1 MNHVFRLVWNG
12 RAGTFVAVSEYAK
25 SHGKGR
31 SGGRRGRRLRIL
43 ALLLSVGMAFSS
55 MLQAADRY
63 WDTNGTALG
72 SGGTGTWSL
81 SGAFWS
87 PNNDGVSGPYSIW
100 NNAAL
105 DDAFFGGTAG
115 TVTLG
120 TPITVHNLTFQSTG
134 YTLNGSTLTLG
145 GITPTIT
152 VTGAATINSIL
163 AGSAGL
169 TKAGTGTLSLNGA
182 NTFSGGVVVNAGG
195 LTLNGDSAL
204 GAAGNGVTI
213 AGGTSLSSTGALATS
228 RNITLTSGSV
238 LLSGAGVGSARFTGA
253 GGLRLNSGVSLT
265 NAASTYTGAT
275 IFGNGNGGSFS
286 FNSIADLG
294 VASSLGAATTVA
306 NGTITLGSGGG
317 VGATLSYTGSGSSSN
332 RNWQLN
338 AAGTVAPLTF
348 RNIGTGA
355 LTLTGNM
362 VVAGGSTYGT
372 NFNAN
377 SADMSLLGIIS
388 GNGLVSYTGSA
399 GRTITLGNVN
409 TYTTAT
415 GINGVTVRAGSF
427 KDIGTASSFGAGAVG
442 NAIGITNGAVT
453 YTGAGDSSN
462 RTWGLNGGAI
472 NNDGTGA
479 LALSGTLA
487 LTNTGTLGGS
497 YVGTDNLF
505 SGVISGTGGLAKSD
519 ASTWVVSGANTYT
532 GSTTVNGGTLRA
544 GSTTAFGA
552 TSGVAVNSG
561 GTLDLND
568 LNITVRSLAGTG
580 GTVDLGSGTLTLN
593 DAAGISTAYAGNV
606 TGSGGLVKT
615 GASTQTLTGT
625 NTYTGATTIN
635 GGTLRLDYGAATAP
649 TSNII
654 SSASTLNMGGGV
666 LNAIGAAGEAN
677 TQTFNGLS
685 VTGGN
690 NTIGAT
696 SGTGGSMALNLG
708 AITRTS
714 GLVNFNLPGSGNLTT
729 TNSTLGGWATVNG
742 TNYAKVVGGNILAFT
757 TADYVNKDN
766 ASTWL
771 NNEILSDAGGT
782 ANSPYSGTVSGSKQ
796 IGGLQYTAAANS
808 TVTVGAGNTLGV
820 DGTIIVAPSVGATN
834 QTITGGSLT
843 GTSGGGVLGIQQNG
857 TGNFTIASQ
866 IVDNGGSIGFTKA
879 GTGLVTLTNA
889 NNTHTGATTVSQ
901 GILSVGNITNGGTAS
916 GIGASSAASS
926 NLFLGGSTLR
936 YTGLTT
942 TSDRGF
948 TIAKSGAI
956 LGSTVDVTSAASNL
970 SLNGL
975 VTSTDGA
982 NFTKTGAGTLTLGN
996 AGNDY
1001 TGITSVTG
1009 GTLAVNTLAAGGLV
1023 SGIGASSNASGNLIL
1038 NGGTLDYLGGT
1049 TSTDRGFT
1057 LGTPGAG
1064 GSVGAIGV
1072 SNAATTLTVSGTA
1085 VGDDGFR
1092 KDGAGTLVLSGTNT
1106 YSGGTSVTAG
1116 TLRAGSTTAFGSTN
1130 NNLSVASGATADL
1143 NGFNTSIGALQG
1155 LGNVNL
1161 GSATLTAL
1169 AGGSYG
1175 GVISGSGGYTQAGG
1189 VQVMSGCNNT
1199 YTGATAIN
1207 SSSQITVD
1215 CLANGGQASGI
1226 GAATGAASN
1235 LLFNS
1240 GSLNYTGGSV
1250 NIDHGLTIQS
1260 GFGVLNVTNATTTL
1274 GISGA
1279 VGGAGTLYKRGPGT
1293 LVLSGN
1299 NTYTGGTVVDQAGIL
1314 RAGSATAFG
1323 SGYLNMGNV
1332 AGATLDA
1339 NGFNPSF
1346 TWLQGGGTTGGNINL
1361 GGQTL
1366 TINTG
1371 NNTAGVAYAGNI
1383 NGTGNLVKNGAQTQ
1397 RMTGC
1402 NNGYTG
1408 TTTINGGTLAVDC
1421 VADGGSNSGTG
1432 ASSAAA
1438 SNLVINGG
1446 ATLSYS
1452 GAGQSSDRLFTLG
1465 AGGGTLD
1472 SSGTGAW
1479 NLTSVGAIAL
1489 SGTGVARTLTLNG
1502 TNTDNNTL
1510 SAQLDNNG
1518 AGVSSLTKT
1527 GTGTWILTNNNS
1539 SYTGVTTISGGV
1551 LGVSKLSNGGAASG
1565 IGAASSAA
1573 SNLVIGN
1580 GSTLRYTGAGDSSNR
1595 LFTLASGVSFLES
1608 SGTGAVNFTN
1618 TGTIGL
1624 LSPNL
1629 ARTVALGGTNTG
1641 NNTVAGV
1648 IGNSGTGITT
1658 LAKNGSGSWTLTG
1671 NNTYT
1676 GNTVINDGNL
1686 TIGDGN
1692 TSGNLGT
1699 GNVIVDAAT
1708 SRLSM
1713 NRSDTVIFNATLS
1726 GPGTFAQIGTGTTT
1740 LTADNSIGATTVSAG
1755 TLGVNGVLNTS
1766 SIAMTGTSTLNVDGT
1781 VQAAGGTT
1789 AAITGDAGVSTIN
1802 VNSGATLRAS
1812 GDLGDGSD
1820 ALTVTGTLDTGAA
1833 VLNLGA
1839 GNDTLT
1845 INDGVINGA
1854 GVDAGAGTA
1863 DSLVINDAL
1872 AKTFGGFSGFEQ
1884 LTKQNAGTLTL
1895 TGNQNY
1901 SAGTAINGGT
1911 LDVNGTLD
1919 TSTLSMT
1926 DATTLNVD
1934 GTVRGMS
1941 GTTAILTGSAGANT
1955 ININS
1960 GATLQANGSLGNG
1973 TDNVILAGTLNA
1985 GGAALDL
1992 GAGDETL
1999 TLRDGAAISGVGIN
2013 AGIGNDQ
2020 LLLDNALALTFNGGA
2035 TAGFESLLKQNS
2047 GVTTLT
2053 GSTSFSV
2060 GATINGGGMNVVG
2073 ALETPSVS
2081 LADNVTLNV
2090 DGSLQGVGGAAATLT
2105 GSAGANT
2112 LTVAAGGNLVASGDL
2127 DGGND
2132 VLDVVGTLDTGGGAF
2147 ALGGGDDTLSIHDGT
2162 HIIGAVTAG
2171 TGTDTF
2177 ATDISTSADVGAV
2190 QGFETLTKTGVGAL
2204 NFNGP
2209 TGSDFTT
2216 VNVLAGML
2224 NINAAAGFTGVSD
2237 ATVASGAVLNVN
2249 GSLGFTTS
2257 SDSLT
2262 VAGNVAGT
2270 GTVDMLNGDDQ
2281 LTLQDGADL
2290 SGLTTAINGGL
2301 GIDTLTADIATTAA
2315 LGGAVNFETL
2325 IKSNVGTLNINGPV
2339 TSQFDTVLVQGGTLN
2354 IAAGTIVDPQT
2365 TVVSSGATMTVD
2377 GTYQGT
2383 AGNDTFTVSGT
2394 VNGTGTINL
2403 LGDDD
2408 VLTLNDGADLSG
2420 LANPLDGGAHGAGDT
2435 VVLNN
2440 AGALA
2445 LNGGSIVNFEFLQ
2458 KDNTGTATLT
2468 GTQSFSG
2475 GTAING
2481 GTLDVEGALTTP
2493 TVTLAD
2499 NTTLNV
2505 DGSLQG
2511 AGGTAA
2517 TITGSAGI
2525 NTVAVNGTLDAT
2537 GDLGAGD
2544 DVLDVVGTLDTL
2556 GGTFAL
2562 GDGDDT
2568 FTVHD
2573 GTDVI
2578 GTIDGG
2584 AGVDTRVYD
2593 INLAVD
2599 LGQLLNF
2606 EGVTKTGT
2614 GTLNLNGPGATDL
2627 QEVSVLGGT
2636 LNIGPAGSVT
2646 ATLGSTLST
2655 VVGSGATLNVGGSY
2669 GCGDGDDS
2677 MTVSGTVSGIGTI
2690 DLCDGDDT
2698 LTLNDGAV
2706 LSNVV
2711 SGGNS
2716 ITVGDIVLLNNANAF
2731 TFDVGNTTNF
2741 ELLRKE
2747 NAGIATLIGT
2757 QGFNSVNVMAGTLD
2771 VDGTLETS
2779 NMLLL
2784 GGTTFNV
2791 DGVVR
2796 GFNGAEAVILGD
2808 EDVNTVTIGAGGL
2821 LFATGDLAGGNDVLD
2836 VYGELNT
2843 NGGNFS
2849 GVLSLGDGDDL
2860 FTLHDGGR
2868 VDGVVYGGDGTDTA
2882 IADIN
2887 LTADLGALVQFE
2899 VLTKTGSG
2907 TLNING
2913 DTDGVLFPSTIQS
2926 VNVLEG
2932 TLNVGPD
2939 GIVAGPD
2946 DGSPFSTLVASGAT
2960 LNVDGSYGCGTG
2972 NDTMT
2977 VGGAVTGSGTIDL
2990 CDGDDTLTL
2999 NDGADLSGLANALS
3013 GGNGTDTV
3021 LADIA
3026 GSAILGGVVNFE
3038 TLTKTN
3044 IGTLNVDGPAS
3055 SSFTTVNVLGGTLDV
3070 GAAGA
3075 INGVVTTTLASGA
3088 TLNVDGVYTGSA
3100 GNDSLD
3106 VSGTVSGTGTIDLA
3120 AGDDTLTLNDDAL
3133 LNNVIDGGA
3142 HGAGDI
3148 VVLNNANV
3156 LSFDAGNTINF
3167 ELLQKDN
3174 TGTATLT
3181 GTQSFS
3187 GGTTINGGM
3196 LDVDGALTTPTVTL
3210 ADSTTLNVD
3219 GSLQGA
3225 GGTAATITGS
3235 VGINTVTVGVG
3246 GTLLASGDLG
3256 VGNDVLDVVGTLDTQ
3271 GGTFALGD
3279 GNDSFIVHDG
3289 TNIIGTID
3297 GGAGLDTRVY
3307 DINLTADLGALV
3319 NFEGVTK
3326 TGIGTLNING
3336 PAATDLLQVDVLGG
3350 TLNIGPSATVS
3361 VQDTT
3366 VGNGATLNVDG
3377 SFTGTSG
3384 NDTMIVAGMV
3394 TGTGTVDLLDGDDT
3408 FTVQDGADLSGLAN
3422 AVDGGAGTDTF
3433 LADITG
3439 TATLGG
3445 AINFETLTKT
3455 NTGTFHVD
3463 GPASS
3468 SFTVVNVEGGTL
3480 DIGAGGAINGVLTT
3494 TVASGTTLNVDGSYT
3509 GSAGNDSFDV
3519 SGTVSGSG
3527 SIDLAAGDDTLTLN
3541 DGAVLN
3547 NVIDGGTNG
3556 AGDTV
3561 VLNNAAS
3568 MTFDG
3573 GYTTNFEFLT
3583 KDNIGVATLAGTSTF
3598 SGGTALNAGTL
3609 DVDGT
3614 LNTPTVTL
3622 GDDTT
3627 LNVDGRLQAVG
3638 GTAATL
3644 TGSAGTNTVSIG
3656 VGGTLLASGDLGAG
3670 NDVLDVVG
3678 TFDTGS
3684 GTFALGDG
3692 DDRFVVHDAT
3702 VVLGTVDGGA
3712 GLDTRV
3718 YDINLTAN
3726 LGELLNFEGVTKTGT
3741 GVLNI
3746 NGPGATDL
3754 QEVSVLGGTLNV
3766 GPSAS
3771 VVATVGNTLATVVGS
3786 GATLNVDGSYGCG
3799 AGNDTMSVSGTVS
3812 GSGTID
3818 LCDGDDTLTL
3828 NDGAVLNNV
3837 IDGGTNGAG
3846 DTVVLN
3852 NAVSMTFDGVNT
3864 TNFEFLTKDNIGVA
3878 TLVGTSTFSGGT
3890 ALNAGTLDVDG
3901 TLNTPTVTLGDNT
3914 TLNVDGR
3921 LQAVGGTVATF
3932 TGSAGTNTVSIG
3944 AGGTLLASGDLGA
3957 GNDVLD
3963 VAGTFDTGSGTF
3975 ALGDGDDRF
3984 VVHDATVVLGTVD
3997 GGAGLDTRVYDIN
4010 LTANLGELL
4019 NFEGVTKTG
4028 TGVLNING
4036 PGATDLQE
4044 VSVLGG
4050 TLNVGPNAGV
4060 VATAGNTLATVVGSG
4075 ATLNVDGSYGCG
4087 AGNDTMSV
4095 SGTVSGSGT
4104 IDLCDGDDTLTL
4116 NDGAVLAAVID
4127 GGGHAIG
4134 DTVVLNNAASMTF
4147 DSVNTTNFEF
4157 LTKDNIGVATL
4168 VGTSNFSG
4176 GTALNA
4182 GTLNVN
4188 GTLNTPTVTLGDNT
4202 TLNVDG
4208 RLQAV
4213 GGTVATLTGSAG
4225 TNTVSIGAG
4234 GTLLSSGDLGAGNDV
4249 LDVAGTLDT
4258 GSGIFA
4264 LGDGDDTLTIHD
4276 GTNLLGTVAAGAGT
4290 DVFNA
4295 DISVSADLGA
4305 VQSFETLNKTD
4316 VGVLNINGPL
4326 GSEFITVNVL
4336 AGTLI
4341 VGANGSVVAQNT
4353 TVAGGATLDAQGSY
4367 SGTAAD
4373 DSFTSRGTVRGMLD
4387 FGAGNDSVSFIGGDL
4402 SGLRSLGGGDGDD
4415 RLSFSGLDL
4424 STGAPVL
4431 NNWERV
4437 ELADSSVFSLASPLD
4452 LNGGLLTIGS
4462 TSRLLA
4468 RAGANVG
4475 GSVHNDGQIDVGS
4488 HRLAISGDYSGNG
4501 ALDVQVAASAGTSG
4515 GLDIGGDVVGTTR
4528 VSFANDGTEAQP
4540 GATIRVISSPNDNP
4554 STAGGFVSDQTVR
4567 LNGSVLAWNFA
4578 QGKNDSDWY
4587 LSSADKL
4594 LLPEI
4599 PGYTVVPDIGYSMTL
4614 DNNRLLFDRM
4624 AGGRGDNPY
4633 CNRSEEERTRIGLE
4647 WFGTCEGLWLATIG
4661 SHLSMES
4668 NPGFEFDGNSTGLYA
4683 GYDHLFVD
4691 EQAYRMRGGLFIG
4704 QQQGN
4709 YSTTGDSST
4718 GLVSVGRSNV
4728 DMEALAFGAY
4738 GSLDWQNGTYA
4749 DMSLTVLLPDTHVRS
4764 ADGFSE
4770 QIRGDILS
4778 LSGQVGHRYP
4788 LSNGWVVEPQ
4798 FQASA
4803 IQMRWDDKTDSS
4815 GKQLN
4820 IKDDVLG
4827 LVRTAVRVEKT
4838 VKTDGGATLTPWLAV
4853 GLQDTLGENSTNLE
4867 VTLPGGTRQ
4876 NFSGHDLGLNATL
4889 DVGLEAQVTQDLR
4902 VFGTASVIGAN
4913 LGGNDVSQQQV
4924 SVGVRWS
4931 W

>member
-1 MNHVFRLVWNG
+1 
-12 RAGTFVAVSEYAK
+12 
-25 SHGKGR
+25 
-31 SGGRRGRRLRIL
+31 
-43 ALLLSVGMAFSS
+43 LLLSAGMAFSPI
-55 MLQAADRY
+55 LQAVDRY

-72 SGGTGTWSL
+72 SGGAGTWDL

-87 PNNDGVSGPYSIW
+87 PNSDGVSGPYSVW

-120 TPITVHNLTFQSTG
+120 TPVTAHNLTFLTTG
-134 YTLNGSTLTLG
+134 YTLSGSTLTLG

-152 VTGAATINSIL
+152 VTGAASINSIL

-169 TKAGTGTLSLNGA
+169 IKAGAGTLNLNGA
-182 NTFSGGVVVNAGG
+182 NIFSGGVVVNAGG
-195 LTLNGDSAL
+195 LSLNGDSAL

-213 AGGTSLSSTGALATS
+213 AGGTSLSSTGALAAS
-228 RNITLTSGSV
+228 RNITLTSGTV

-253 GGLRLNSGVSLT
+253 GGLRLNSGVNLT
-265 NAASTYTGAT
+265 NTASNYTGT
-275 IFGNGNGGSFS
+275 TFFNNGNGGSFS

-294 VASSLGAATTVA
+294 VASSLGAPTTVA

-317 VGATLSYTGSGSSSN
+317 VGSTLSYTGSGSSSN
-332 RNWQLN
+332 RNWQLT
-338 AAGTVAPLTF
+338 AAGNAAPLTL

-362 VVAGGSTYGT
+362 VVSGGSNFGT

-377 SADMSLLGIIS
+377 TADMSLLGIIS

-442 NAIGITNGAVT
+442 NGIGITNGAVT

-497 YVGTDNLF
+497 YTGADNLF
-505 SGVISGTGGLAKSD
+505 SGVISGAGGLTKSG
-519 ASTWVVSGANTYT
+519 ASTWLVSGANTYT

-544 GSTTAFGA
+544 GNTSAFGA

-568 LNITVRSLAGTG
+568 LDITLRSLAGTG

-593 DAAGISTAYAGNV
+593 DAAGTSTAYAGNI

-625 NTYTGATTIN
+625 NTYTGATTVS
-635 GGTLRLDYGAATAP
+635 GGTLRLDYSAATAP

-654 SSASTLNMGGGV
+654 SSASNLNMGGGV

-714 GLVNFNLPGSGNLTT
+714 GLVNFNLPGSGNITT
-729 TNSTLGGWATVNG
+729 TNTTLGGWATVNG

-757 TADYVNKDN
+757 TTDYVNKDN

-782 ANSPYSGTVSGSKQ
+782 ANSPFLGTVSGSKQ

-808 TVTVGAGNTLGV
+808 TVTVGAGNSLGV
-820 DGTIIVAPSVGATN
+820 DGTIIVAPSVGANN

-843 GTSGGGVLGIQQNG
+843 GTSGGGVLGVQQNG

-866 IVDNGGSIGFTKA
+866 IVDNGGGVGFTKA
-879 GTGLVTLTNA
+879 GNGLVTLTNA
-889 NNTHTGATTVSQ
+889 SNTYTGATIVSQ

-916 GIGASSAASS
+916 GIGSSSAASS
-926 NLFLGGSTLR
+926 NLSLEGSTLR
-936 YTGLTT
+936 YTGTTT

-948 TIAKSGAI
+948 TIAKSGSI
-956 LGSTVDVTSAASNL
+956 LGSTVDVTSAAGNL
-970 SLNGL
+970 TFNGL

-982 NFTKTGAGTLTLGN
+982 NFTKTGTGTLTLGN
-996 AGNDY
+996 SGNDY
-1001 TGITSVTG
+1001 TGITTVSG
-1009 GTLAVNTLAAGGLV
+1009 GTLAVNTLANGGLA
-1023 SGIGASSNASGNLIL
+1023 SGIGASSNVSGNLVL
-1038 NGGTLDYLGGT
+1038 NGGSLNYLGGT
-1049 TSTDRGFT
+1049 FSTDRGFT
-1057 LGTPGAG
+1057 LGTLGVG

-1092 KDGAGTLVLSGTNT
+1092 KDGAGTLVLSATNT

-1116 TLRAGSTTAFGSTN
+1116 TLRAGSLQAFGSTS

-1155 LGNVNL
+1155 AGNVTL
-1161 GSATLTAL
+1161 GSGTLTAL
-1169 AGGSYG
+1169 AGGSFSG
-1175 GVISGSGGYTQAGG
+1175 IISGSGGYTQAGG
-1189 VQVMSGCNNT
+1189 TQIMSGCNNT

-1207 SSSQITVD
+1207 NSQVTVD

-1226 GAATGAASN
+1226 GASTSAASN

-1240 GSLNYTGGSV
+1240 GYLNYTGGNV

-1293 LVLSGN
+1293 VVLSGN

-1323 SGYLNMGNV
+1323 NGYLNMGNV

-1383 NGTGNLVKNGAQTQ
+1383 NGTGNLVKSGAQVQ

-1402 NNGYTG
+1402 NNSYTG

-1421 VADGGSNSGTG
+1421 LADGGSNSGTG

-1438 SNLVINGG
+1438 SNLIINNG
-1446 ATLSYS
+1446 AILSYG

-1465 AGGGTLD
+1465 AGGGSLD
-1472 SSGTGAW
+1472 ASGTGAL
-1479 NLTSVGAIAL
+1479 NLTNVGAIAL
-1489 SGTGVARTLTLNG
+1489 TGTGVARTLTLTG
-1502 TNTDNNTL
+1502 TNTGNNTL
-1510 SAQLDNNG
+1510 SALLDNSG
-1518 AGVSSLTKT
+1518 TGVSSLTKT
-1527 GTGTWILTNNNS
+1527 GAGTWILTNNS
-1539 SYTGVTTISGGV
+1539 SYTGVTTINGGV
-1551 LGVSKLSNGGAASG
+1551 LGVSKLSDGGTVSG

-1580 GSTLRYTGAGDSSNR
+1580 GSTLRYTGTGDSSNR
-1595 LFTLASGVSFLES
+1595 LFTLAGGVSFIES
-1608 SGTGAVNFTN
+1608 SGTGAINLTN

-1624 LSPNL
+1624 SSPNV

-1658 LAKNGSGSWTLTG
+1658 LAKNGSGTWVLTG

-1699 GNVIVDAAT
+1699 GNVIVDAVT
-1708 SRLSM
+1708 STLSL
-1713 NRSDTVIFNATLS
+1713 NRSDTVIFNATMS
-1726 GPGTFAQIGTGTTT
+1726 GPGTFAQVGTGTTT
-1740 LTADNSIGATTVSAG
+1740 LTAGNSIGATTVSAG
-1755 TLGVNGVLNTS
+1755 TLDVNGVLNTGS
-1766 SIAMTGTSTLNVDGT
+1766 VAMIGTSTLNVDGT

-1789 AAITGDAGVSTIN
+1789 AAITGDTGASTIN
-1802 VNSGATLRAS
+1802 VSSAGTLRVN

-1820 ALTVTGTLDTGAA
+1820 ALNVTGTLDTGAA
-1833 VLNLGA
+1833 VLNLGS

-1845 INDGVINGA
+1845 IDDGVINGA

-1863 DSLVINDAL
+1863 DSLVINNAL
-1872 AKTFGGFSGFEQ
+1872 AKTFAGFSGFEQ
-1884 LTKQNAGTLTL
+1884 LTKQNVGTLTL
-1895 TGNQNY
+1895 TGNQIY
-1901 SAGTAINGGT
+1901 SAGTAINGGA
-1911 LDVNGTLD
+1911 LNVGGTLD
-1919 TSTLSMT
+1919 TSTVSMA
-1926 DATTLNVD
+1926 DATTLNVV
-1934 GTVRGMS
+1934 GTLRGMS

-1955 ININS
+1955 LNISS
-1960 GATLQANGSLGNG
+1960 GATLQASGSLGGG
-1973 TDNVILAGTLNA
+1973 TDNVTLAGTLDTGA
-1985 GGAALDL
+1985 AALDL
-1992 GAGDETL
+1992 GAGDETV
-1999 TLRDGAAISGVGIN
+1999 TLHDGAVISGVGIN
-2013 AGIGNDQ
+2013 AGTGNDQ
-2020 LLLDNALALTFNGGA
+2020 LVLDNAVALTFNGGA
-2035 TAGFESLLKQNS
+2035 TAGFESLLKQNG

-2053 GSTSFSV
+2053 GSQSFSV
-2060 GATINGGGMNVVG
+2060 STTINGGALNVVG
-2073 ALETPSVS
+2073 ALETPSVN

-2090 DGSLQGVGGAAATLT
+2090 DGSLQGVGGAATTVT

-2112 LTVAAGGNLVASGDL
+2112 LTVGAGGHLVASGEL
-2127 DGGND
+2127 GNGD
-2132 VLDVVGTLDTGGGAF
+2132 DFLDVAGTLDTGGGTF
-2147 ALGGGDDTLSIHDGT
+2147 ALGDGNDTLSIHDGT

-2171 TGTDTF
+2171 AGTDTF
-2177 ATDISTSADVGAV
+2177 ATEINTSADVGAV
-2190 QGFETLTKTGVGAL
+2190 QGFETLTKTGVGSL

-2216 VNVLAGML
+2216 VNVLAGIL
-2224 NINAAAGFTGVSD
+2224 NINAAASLTGVSN
-2237 ATVASGAVLNVN
+2237 ATVASGAALNVN
-2249 GSLGFTTS
+2249 GSLGFTTG

-2270 GTVDMLNGDDQ
+2270 GTVDMLDGDDQ

-2301 GIDTLTADIATTAA
+2301 GIDTLTADIATTAT
-2315 LGGAVNFETL
+2315 LGGVVNFETL
-2325 IKSNVGTLNINGPV
+2325 IKSNVGTLNINGPS
-2339 TSQFDTVLVQGGTLN
+2339 TSQFDTVLVQGGTLH

-2403 LGDDD
+2403 LGGDD

-2435 VVLNN
+2435 VILNN
-2440 AGALA
+2440 AGAFA
-2445 LNGGSIVNFEFLQ
+2445 LNGGNIVNFEFLQ

-2493 TVTLAD
+2493 TVTIAD

-2525 NTVAVNGTLDAT
+2525 NTVTVNGTLVAT
-2537 GDLGAGD
+2537 GDLGTGN

-2562 GDGDDT
+2562 GDGNDT

-2573 GTDVI
+2573 GTHVI

-2593 INLAVD
+2593 INLNAD
-2599 LGQLLNF
+2599 LGQLVNF

-2636 LNIGPAGSVT
+2636 LNIGPAGSVV
-2646 ATLGSTLST
+2646 ATPGSTLTT
-2655 VVGSGATLNVGGSY
+2655 VVGSGATLNVDGSY
-2669 GCGDGDDS
+2669 GCGDGNDA
-2677 MTVSGTVSGIGTI
+2677 MTVSGTVSGSGTI

-2716 ITVGDIVLLNNANAF
+2716 LTAGDTLVLNNANAF
-2731 TFDVGNTTNF
+2731 TFDAGNTTNF
-2741 ELLRKE
+2741 ELLLKE
-2747 NAGIATLIGT
+2747 NTGIATLIGT
-2757 QGFNSVNVMAGTLD
+2757 QGFNSVNVLAGTLD

-2779 NMLLL
+2779 SLVLFH
-2784 GGTTFNV
+2784 GTTLNV

-2796 GFNGAEAVILGD
+2796 GLNGTEAVILGD
-2808 EDVNTVTIGAGGL
+2808 DDVNTVKVGAGGL

-2836 VYGELNT
+2836 VFGELNT
-2843 NGGNFS
+2843 NGSNFS
-2849 GVLSLGDGDDL
+2849 GVLSLGDGNDL
-2860 FTLHDGGR
+2860 FTLHDGGG
-2868 VDGVVYGGDGTDTA
+2868 VNGVVYGGDGTDTA

-2899 VLTKTGSG
+2899 VLTKTGGG

-2913 DTDGVLFPSTIQS
+2913 DTDGVLFPSSIQN

-2932 TLNVGPD
+2932 TLNIGPD
-2939 GIVAGPD
+2939 GIVEGPA
-2946 DGSPFSTLVASGAT
+2946 DGSPLNTLVASGAT
-2960 LNVDGSYGCGTG
+2960 LNVDGSYGCGTS

-2990 CDGDDTLTL
+2990 CDGDDTLIL
-2999 NDGADLSGLANALS
+2999 NDGANLSGLVNALI
-3013 GGNGTDTV
+3013 GGDGTDTV

-3026 GSAILGGVVNFE
+3026 GSAVLGGVVNFE

-3055 SSFTTVNVLGGTLDV
+3055 SSFTTVNVLGGTLDI

-3075 INGVVTTTLASGA
+3075 INGVVTTTVASGA

-3100 GNDSLD
+3100 GNDSFD
-3106 VSGTVSGTGTIDLA
+3106 VSGLVSGSGTIDLA
-3120 AGDDTLTLNDDAL
+3120 AGDDTLTLNDGAL
-3133 LNNVIDGGA
+3133 LSNVIDGGA
-3142 HGAGDI
+3142 HGAGDT
-3148 VVLNNANV
+3148 VVLNNANA

-3167 ELLQKDN
+3167 EFLQKDN

-3181 GTQSFS
+3181 GTQSFI
-3187 GGTTINGGM
+3187 GGTTINGGT
-3196 LDVDGALTTPTVTL
+3196 LDVDGSLSSPTATL
-3210 ADSTTLNVD
+3210 ADNTTLNVD
-3219 GSLQGA
+3219 GSLQGT

-3235 VGINTVTVGVG
+3235 VGTNTVTVGGG

-3256 VGNDVLDVVGTLDTQ
+3256 AGNDVLDVVGTLDTQ
-3271 GGTFALGD
+3271 GGSFALGG
-3279 GNDSFIVHDG
+3279 GNDTFIVHDG

-3319 NFEGVTK
+3319 NFEGVAK
-3326 TGIGTLNING
+3326 TGVGTLDING

-3361 VQDTT
+3361 VQNTT
-3366 VGNGATLNVDG
+3366 VGNGATLNVGG

-3384 NDTMIVAGMV
+3384 NDTMTVAGTL

-3408 FTVQDGADLSGLAN
+3408 FTVRDGADLSGLAN

-3433 LADITG
+3433 LADIAG
-3439 TATLGG
+3439 IATLGG

-3455 NTGTFHVD
+3455 NTGTLHVD

-3468 SFTVVNVEGGTL
+3468 SFTVVNVQGGTL
-3480 DIGAGGAINGVLTT
+3480 DIGAGGAINGVVTT
-3494 TVASGTTLNVDGSYT
+3494 TVASGTTLNVDGGYT
-3509 GSAGNDSFDV
+3509 GSAGNDSIDV

-3527 SIDLAAGDDTLTLN
+3527 TIDLAAGDDTLTLN

-3547 NVIDGGTNG
+3547 NVIDGGANG

-3561 VLNNAAS
+3561 MLNNVAA
-3568 MTFDG
+3568 MTFDSSH
-3573 GYTTNFEFLT
+3573 TINFEFLT
-3583 KDNIGVATLAGTSTF
+3583 KDNVGVATLIGTSTF
-3598 SGGTALNAGTL
+3598 SGNTVLNAGAL

-3614 LNTPTVTL
+3614 LNTPAVAL
-3622 GDDTT
+3622 GDNTT
-3627 LNVDGRLQAVG
+3627 LNVDGRLQAAG

-3644 TGSAGTNTVSIG
+3644 TGSTGTNTVSIG
-3656 VGGTLLASGDLGAG
+3656 TGGTLLASGDLGAG
-3670 NDVLDVVG
+3670 NDVLDVAG
-3678 TFDTGS
+3678 TLDTRG

-3692 DDRFVVHDAT
+3692 DDSFVVHDAS
-3702 VVLGTVDGGA
+3702 VVLGTINGGA

-3718 YDINLTAN
+3718 YDINLTAD
-3726 LGELLNFEGVTKTGT
+3726 LGELVNFEGVTKTGT

-3766 GPSAS
+3766 GSDAS
-3771 VVATVGNTLATVVGS
+3771 VVATAGSTLATVVGS
-3786 GATLNVDGSYGCG
+3786 GATLNVNGSYGCG

-3818 LCDGDDTLTL
+3818 LC
-3828 NDGAVLNNV
+3828 A
-3837 IDGGTNGAG
+3837 
-3846 DTVVLN
+3846 
-3852 NAVSMTFDGVNT
+3852 
-3864 TNFEFLTKDNIGVA
+3864 
-3878 TLVGTSTFSGGT
+3878 
-3890 ALNAGTLDVDG
+3890 
-3901 TLNTPTVTLGDNT
+3901 
-3914 TLNVDGR
+3914 
-3921 LQAVGGTVATF
+3921 
-3932 TGSAGTNTVSIG
+3932 
-3944 AGGTLLASGDLGA
+3944 
-3957 GNDVLD
+3957 
-3963 VAGTFDTGSGTF
+3963 
-3975 ALGDGDDRF
+3975 
-3984 VVHDATVVLGTVD
+3984 
-3997 GGAGLDTRVYDIN
+3997 
-4010 LTANLGELL
+4010 
-4019 NFEGVTKTG
+4019 
-4028 TGVLNING
+4028 
-4036 PGATDLQE
+4036 
-4044 VSVLGG
+4044 
-4050 TLNVGPNAGV
+4050 
-4060 VATAGNTLATVVGSG
+4060 
-4075 ATLNVDGSYGCG
+4075 
-4087 AGNDTMSV
+4087 
-4095 SGTVSGSGT
+4095 
-4104 IDLCDGDDTLTL
+4104 GDDTLTL

-4127 GGGHAIG
+4127 GGANGAG

-4147 DSVNTTNFEF
+4147 DGAYTTNFEF
-4157 LTKDNIGVATL
+4157 LIKDNIGVATL
-4168 VGTSNFSG
+4168 VGTSTFSG
-4176 GTALNA
+4176 GTTLNA
-4182 GTLNVN
+4182 GTLDVA

-4202 TLNVDG
+4202 TLSVDG

-4213 GGTVATLTGSAG
+4213 GGTATITGNAG
-4225 TNTVSIGAG
+4225 TNTVSIGVG
-4234 GTLLSSGDLGAGNDV
+4234 GTLLASGDLGAGNDV

-4264 LGDGDDTLTIHD
+4264 LGDGDDTLIIHD
-4276 GTNLLGTVAAGAGT
+4276 GTKILGTVAAGAGNDT
-4290 DVFNA
+4290 FEA
-4295 DISVSADLGA
+4295 DIATSAELGA
-4305 VQSFETLNKTD
+4305 VQSFETLSKTNI
-4316 VGVLNINGPL
+4316 GVLNINGPL
-4326 GSEFITVNVL
+4326 GSEFTTVNVL
-4336 AGTLI
+4336 AGTLN
-4341 VGANGSVVAQNT
+4341 VGANGSVMAQST
-4353 TVAGGATLDAQGSY
+4353 TVAAGATLDVQGSY
-4367 SGTAAD
+4367 TGTAAD

-4387 FGAGNDSVSFIGGDL
+4387 FGTGNDLAGFVGGDL
-4402 SGLRSLGGGDGDD
+4402 SGLRSLGGGEGDD
-4415 RLSFSGLDL
+4415 HLSFSGLDL

-4431 NNWERV
+4431 NNWEQV
-4437 ELADSSVFSLASPLD
+4437 ELLDGSVFALASPLD
-4452 LNGGLLTIGS
+4452 LNAGLLTIDS

-4468 RAGANVG
+4468 RSGASVG
-4475 GSVHNDGQIDVGS
+4475 GSVHNDGLIDVGS
-4488 HRLAISGDYSGNG
+4488 HRLTISGDYGGNG
-4501 ALDVQVAASAGTSG
+4501 ALNVQVAASAGTSG
-4515 GLDIGGDVVGTTR
+4515 GLDVGGDVVGTTR
-4528 VSFANDGTEAQP
+4528 VNFANDGTEATP
-4540 GATIRVISSPNDNP
+4540 GTTIRVISSPNDNP
-4554 STAGGFVSDQTVR
+4554 STAGGFVSDKTVR

-4647 WFGTCEGLWLATIG
+4647 WFGTCEGLWLAAIG

-4691 EQAYRMRGGLFIG
+4691 VQAYRARGGLFIG
-4704 QQQGN
+4704 QQRGN
-4709 YSTTGDSST
+4709 YSTTGESST
-4718 GLVSVGRSNV
+4718 GQVSVGRSNV
-4728 DMEALAFGAY
+4728 DMDALAFGAY
-4738 GSLDWQNGTYA
+4738 GSLDWQSGTYV
-4749 DMSLTVLLPDTHVRS
+4749 DLSLTALLPDAKVRS
-4764 ADGFSE
+4764 TDGFSE
-4770 QIRGDILS
+4770 QLHGDILS
-4778 LSGQVGHRYP
+4778 FGGQVGHRYP
-4788 LSNGWVVEPQ
+4788 LSNGWTVEPQ
-4798 FQASA
+4798 FQASV
-4803 IQMRWDDKTDSS
+4803 IHMRWDDKTDSS

-4820 IKDDVLG
+4820 VKDDVLG

-4838 VKTDGGATLTPWLAV
+4838 IKTDGGATLKPWMAV

-4876 NFSGHDLGLNATL
+4876 DFSGHDLGLNATL

-4913 LGGNDVSQQQV
+4913 LGGSDVNQQQV

>member
-1 MNHVFRLVWNG
+1 M
-12 RAGTFVAVSEYAK
+12 
-25 SHGKGR
+25 
-31 SGGRRGRRLRIL
+31 
-43 ALLLSVGMAFSS
+43 LLSVGLAFSS
-55 MLQAADRY
+55 LLQAADRY
-63 WDTNGTALG
+63 WDTNGTTLG

-87 PNNDGVSGPYSIW
+87 PNNDGVSGPYSAW

-152 VTGAATINSIL
+152 VTGASTIGSIL

-169 TKAGTGTLSLNGA
+169 TKAGAGTLSLNGA
-182 NTFSGGVVVNAGG
+182 NTFSGGVVVNTGG
-195 LTLNGDSAL
+195 LALNGDSAL
-204 GAAGNGVTI
+204 GAASNGVTI

-427 KDIGTASSFGAGAVG
+427 KDIGTASSFGTGTGASG
-442 NAIGITNGAVT
+442 IGITNGAVT

-505 SGVISGTGGLAKSD
+505 SGVISGTGGLAKSG

-714 GLVNFNLPGSGNLTT
+714 GLVNFNLPGSGNITT

-742 TNYAKVVGGNILAFT
+742 TNYTKVVGGNILAFT

-782 ANSPYSGTVSGSKQ
+782 ASSPYSGTVSGSKQ

-820 DGTIIVAPSVGATN
+820 DGTIIVAPSVGANN

-948 TIAKSGAI
+948 TIAKSGSI
-956 LGSTVDVTSAASNL
+956 LGSTVEVTSAASNL
-970 SLNGL
+970 SFNGL

-1001 TGITSVTG
+1001 TGITAVSG
-1009 GTLAVNTLAAGGLV
+1009 GTLAVNTLANGGQV

-1057 LGTPGAG
+1057 VGTPGAG
-1064 GSVGAIGV
+1064 GSVGAVGV
-1072 SNAATTLTVSGTA
+1072 SNAATTLTISGTA

-1260 GFGVLNVTNATTTL
+1260 GFGVLNVTNSATTL

-1293 LVLSGN
+1293 VVLSGN

-1323 SGYLNMGNV
+1323 NGYLNMGNV

-1421 VADGGSNSGTG
+1421 VADGGDNSGTG

-1446 ATLSYS
+1446 ATLSYG

-1489 SGTGVARTLTLNG
+1489 TGAGVARTLTLNG
-1502 TNTDNNTL
+1502 TNTGNNTL

-1539 SYTGVTTISGGV
+1539 DYTGVTTISGGV

-1580 GSTLRYTGAGDSSNR
+1580 GSTLRYTGVGDSSNR

-1629 ARTVALGGTNTG
+1629 ARTVALGGTNTDS
-1641 NNTVAGV
+1641 NTVAGV

-1658 LAKNGSGSWTLTG
+1658 LAKNGSGSWALTG

-1740 LTADNSIGATTVSAG
+1740 LTADNSIGATMVSAG
-1755 TLGVNGVLNTS
+1755 TLDVNGVLNTGS
-1766 SIAMTGTSTLNVDGT
+1766 TAMSGTSTLNVDGT

-1789 AAITGDAGVSTIN
+1789 AVITGDAGASTIN
-1802 VNSGATLRAS
+1802 VNSGATLRVN
-1812 GDLGDGSD
+1812 GDLDDGSD
-1820 ALTVTGTLDTGAA
+1820 ALNVTGTLDTGAA

-1854 GVDAGAGTA
+1854 GIDAGAGIT
-1863 DSLVINDAL
+1863 DSLVINNAL
-1872 AKTFGGFSGFEQ
+1872 ARTFGGFSGFEQ
-1884 LTKQNAGTLTL
+1884 LTKLNAGMLAL
-1895 TGNQNY
+1895 TGNQSY
-1901 SAGTAINGGT
+1901 SAGTALNGGT
-1911 LDVNGTLD
+1911 LNVNGTLD
-1919 TSTLSMT
+1919 TPTLSMT

-1960 GATLQANGSLGNG
+1960 GATLQANGSLGDG
-1973 TDNVILAGTLNA
+1973 TDNVILAGTLNT

-1999 TLRDGAAISGVGIN
+1999 TLRDGATISGVGIN
-2013 AGIGNDQ
+2013 AGTGNDQ

-2053 GSTSFSV
+2053 GSTSVSV
-2060 GATINGGGMNVVG
+2060 GATINGGGLNVVG

-2112 LTVAAGGNLVASGDL
+2112 LTVGAGGNLVASGDL

-2132 VLDVVGTLDTGGGAF
+2132 VLDVAGTLDTGGGTF
-2147 ALGGGDDTLSIHDGT
+2147 ALGGGDDTLNIHDGT

-2171 TGTDTF
+2171 AGTDTF

-2224 NINAAAGFTGVSD
+2224 DINAAAGFTGVSD
-2237 ATVASGAVLNVN
+2237 AMVASGAVLNVN

-2262 VAGNVAGT
+2262 VAGNVAGA

-2325 IKSNVGTLNINGPV
+2325 IKSNVGTLNINGLV

-2403 LGDDD
+2403 LGGDD

-2445 LNGGSIVNFEFLQ
+2445 LDGDNIVNFEFLQ

-2481 GTLDVEGALTTP
+2481 GTLDVDGAMTTP

-2525 NTVAVNGTLDAT
+2525 NTVAVNGTLVAT
-2537 GDLGAGD
+2537 GDLGASD
-2544 DVLDVVGTLDTL
+2544 DVLDVVGTLDTQ

-2593 INLAVD
+2593 INLTVD
-2599 LGQLLNF
+2599 LGQLVSF

-2655 VVGSGATLNVGGSY
+2655 LVGSGATLNVDGSY

-2677 MTVSGTVSGIGTI
+2677 MTVSGTVSGTGTI

-2716 ITVGDIVLLNNANAF
+2716 ITAGDTVVLNNANAF
-2731 TFDVGNTTNF
+2731 TFDAGNTTNF
-2741 ELLRKE
+2741 ELLQKE
-2747 NAGIATLIGT
+2747 NTGIATLIGA

-2784 GGTTFNV
+2784 GGTTLNV

-2808 EDVNTVTIGAGGL
+2808 DDVNTVTIGAGGL

-2836 VYGELNT
+2836 VFGELNT
-2843 NGGNFS
+2843 NGSNFS

-2860 FTLHDGGR
+2860 FTLHDGGE
-2868 VDGVVYGGDGTDTA
+2868 VNGVVYGGDGTDTA

-2932 TLNVGPD
+2932 TLNIGPD

-3026 GSAILGGVVNFE
+3026 GSAILGSVVNFE

-3044 IGTLNVDGPAS
+3044 IGTLNVDGPTS
-3055 SSFTTVNVLGGTLDV
+3055 SSFTTVNVLGGTLDI

-3075 INGVVTTTLASGA
+3075 INGVVSTTVASGA
-3088 TLNVDGVYTGSA
+3088 TLNVDGGYTGSV
-3100 GNDSLD
+3100 GNDSFD
-3106 VSGTVSGTGTIDLA
+3106 VSGTVSGSGTIDLA
-3120 AGDDTLTLNDDAL
+3120 AGDDMLTLNDGAV
-3133 LNNVIDGGA
+3133 LNNIIDGGA
-3142 HGAGDI
+3142 HGAGDT
-3148 VVLNNANV
+3148 VVLNNANA

-3196 LDVDGALTTPTVTL
+3196 LDVDGALTTPTVML

-3225 GGTAATITGS
+3225 GGTATTITGS
-3235 VGINTVTVGVG
+3235 VGINTVTVGAG
-3246 GTLLASGDLG
+3246 GTLLASADLG
-3256 VGNDVLDVVGTLDTQ
+3256 VGDDVLDVVGTLDTQ
-3271 GGTFALGD
+3271 GATFALGD

-3326 TGIGTLNING
+3326 TGVGTLDING

-3384 NDTMIVAGMV
+3384 NDTMIVAGTV
-3394 TGTGTVDLLDGDDT
+3394 IGTGTVDLLDGDDT

-3433 LADITG
+3433 LADIAG
-3439 TATLGG
+3439 IATLGG

-3455 NTGTFHVD
+3455 NTGTLHVD
-3463 GPASS
+3463 GPTSS

-3480 DIGAGGAINGVLTT
+3480 DIGAGGAINGVVTT

-3519 SGTVSGSG
+3519 SGMVSGSG

-3568 MTFDG
+3568 MTFDS

-3583 KDNIGVATLAGTSTF
+3583 KDNIGVATLLGTSTF

-3614 LNTPTVTL
+3614 LNTPTVAL

-3638 GTAATL
+3638 GTVATI
-3644 TGSAGTNTVSIG
+3644 TGNAGINTVSIG
-3656 VGGTLLASGDLGAG
+3656 AGGTLLASGDLGAG
-3670 NDVLDVVG
+3670 NDVLDVAG
-3678 TFDTGS
+3678 TLDTGG

-3692 DDRFVVHDAT
+3692 DDSFVVHDAT
-3702 VVLGTVDGGA
+3702 VVLGTIDGGA

-3718 YDINLTAN
+3718 YDINLTAS
-3726 LGELLNFEGVTKTGT
+3726 LGELVSFEGVTKTGT

-3766 GPSAS
+3766 GPNAS
-3771 VVATVGNTLATVVGS
+3771 VVATSGSTLATVVGS

-3828 NDGAVLNNV
+3828 
-3837 IDGGTNGAG
+3837 
-3846 DTVVLN
+3846 
-3852 NAVSMTFDGVNT
+3852 S
-3864 TNFEFLTKDNIGVA
+3864 
-3878 TLVGTSTFSGGT
+3878 
-3890 ALNAGTLDVDG
+3890 
-3901 TLNTPTVTLGDNT
+3901 
-3914 TLNVDGR
+3914 
-3921 LQAVGGTVATF
+3921 
-3932 TGSAGTNTVSIG
+3932 
-3944 AGGTLLASGDLGA
+3944 
-3957 GNDVLD
+3957 
-3963 VAGTFDTGSGTF
+3963 
-3975 ALGDGDDRF
+3975 
-3984 VVHDATVVLGTVD
+3984 
-3997 GGAGLDTRVYDIN
+3997 
-4010 LTANLGELL
+4010 
-4019 NFEGVTKTG
+4019 
-4028 TGVLNING
+4028 
-4036 PGATDLQE
+4036 
-4044 VSVLGG
+4044 
-4050 TLNVGPNAGV
+4050 
-4060 VATAGNTLATVVGSG
+4060 
-4075 ATLNVDGSYGCG
+4075 
-4087 AGNDTMSV
+4087 
-4095 SGTVSGSGT
+4095 
-4104 IDLCDGDDTLTL
+4104 
-4116 NDGAVLAAVID
+4116 DGAVLAAVID

-4147 DSVNTTNFEF
+4147 DSVNTTHFEF

-4168 VGTSNFSG
+4168 VGTSTFSG
-4176 GTALNA
+4176 GAALNA
-4182 GTLNVN
+4182 GTLDVD
-4188 GTLNTPTVTLGDNT
+4188 GTLNTPTVMLGDST

-4213 GGTVATLTGSAG
+4213 GGAVVTITGNAG
-4225 TNTVSIGAG
+4225 INTVSIGAG
-4234 GTLLSSGDLGAGNDV
+4234 GTLLGNGDLGAGNDV

-4258 GSGIFA
+4258 GGGIFA

-4305 VQSFETLNKTD
+4305 VQSFETLSKTD

-4353 TVAGGATLDAQGSY
+4353 TVAVGATLDAQGSY
-4367 SGTAAD
+4367 TGTAAD
-4373 DSFTSRGTVRGMLD
+4373 DSFTSRGIVRGMLD

-4415 RLSFSGLDL
+4415 RLSFSGLDF
-4424 STGAPVL
+4424 SAGAPAL

-4437 ELADSSVFSLASPLD
+4437 ELVDSSVFSLASPLD

-4475 GSVHNDGQIDVGS
+4475 GSVHNDGLIDVGS

-4501 ALDVQVAASAGTSG
+4501 TLDVQVAASAGTSG
-4515 GLDIGGDVVGTTR
+4515 GLDIGGDVLGTTR
-4528 VSFANDGTEAQP
+4528 VSFANDGTEAKP

-4554 STAGGFVSDQTVR
+4554 STAGGFVSDKTVR
-4567 LNGSVLAWNFA
+4567 LNGSVLAWSFA

-4587 LSSADKL
+4587 LSSADNL

-4709 YSTTGDSST
+4709 YSTTGESST
-4718 GLVSVGRSNV
+4718 GLVSAGRSNV

-4738 GSLDWQNGTYA
+4738 GSLDWQSGTYA
-4749 DMSLTVLLPDTHVRS
+4749 DLSLTVLLPDAHVRS

-4803 IQMRWDDKTDSS
+4803 IHMRWDDKTDSS

-4838 VKTDGGATLTPWLAV
+4838 VKTDGGATLKPWLAV

-4913 LGGNDVSQQQV
+4913 LGGSDVSQQQV

>member
-1 MNHVFRLVWNG
+1 MNHVFRLVWSA
-12 RAGTFVAVSEYAK
+12 RSGTFVAVSEHAK

-31 SGGRRGRRLRIL
+31 RGGRRVRRLRTL
-43 ALLLSVGMAFSS
+43 ALLLSAGMAFSPI
-55 MLQAADRY
+55 LQAADRY
-63 WDTNGTALG
+63 WDTSGTTLG
-72 SGGTGTWSL
+72 SGGTGTWNL
-81 SGAFWS
+81 SSAFWS
-87 PNNDGVSGPYSIW
+87 PNNDGVSGPYSVW
-100 NNAAL
+100 NNVAL

-120 TPITVHNLTFQSTG
+120 TPITVHNLTFQTTG
-134 YTLNGSTLTLG
+134 YTLSGSTLTLG
-145 GITPTIT
+145 GITPTIN
-152 VTGAATINSIL
+152 VTGGATINSIL

-169 TKAGTGTLSLNGA
+169 TKAGAGTLTLNGA
-182 NTFSGGVVVNAGG
+182 NTFSGGVVVNTGG
-195 LTLNGDSAL
+195 LALNGDSAL
-204 GAAGNGVTI
+204 GAAGNGVTM
-213 AGGTSLSSTGALATS
+213 AGGTSLSSTGALAAS
-228 RNITLTSGSV
+228 RNITLTSGTL

-253 GGLRLNSGVSLT
+253 GGLRLNGGVSLT
-265 NAASTYTGAT
+265 NAASNYTGAT

-294 VASSLGAATTVA
+294 VASSLGAPTTVA

-317 VGATLSYTGSGSSSN
+317 VGATLSYFGAGSSSN
-332 RNWQLN
+332 RNWQLS

-348 RNIGTGA
+348 RNIGTGT

-362 VVAGGSTYGT
+362 VVSGGSNFGT
-372 NFNAN
+372 SFSAN
-377 SADMSLLGIIS
+377 NADMSLLGIIS
-388 GNGLVSYTGSA
+388 GNGSVSYTGGA

-415 GINGVTVRAGSF
+415 GISGVTVRAGSL
-427 KDIGTASSFGAGAVG
+427 KDTGTASSFGTGTG
-442 NAIGITNGAVT
+442 GGIGITNGALS
-453 YTGAGDSSN
+453 YTGAGDNSN

-497 YVGTDNLF
+497 YTGADNLL
-505 SGVISGTGGLAKSD
+505 SGVISGTGGLAKSG
-519 ASTWVVSGANTYT
+519 ASTWLVSGANTYT
-532 GSTTVNGGTLRA
+532 GSTTVNSGTLRA

-568 LNITVRSLAGTG
+568 LDITVRSLTGTG
-580 GTVDLGSGTLTLN
+580 GTVDLGSGTLNLS
-593 DAAGISTAYAGNV
+593 DAAGISTAYAGNI

-666 LNAIGAAGEAN
+666 LNVIGAAGEAN
-677 TQTFNGLS
+677 TQTFNGLL
-685 VTGGN
+685 VTAGN

-696 SGTGGSMALNLG
+696 SGTGGSMTLNLG
-708 AITRTS
+708 AITRTD
-714 GLVNFNLPGSGNLTT
+714 GLVNFNLPGSGNITT
-729 TNSTLGGWATVNG
+729 TNTTLGGWATVNG

-757 TADYVNKDN
+757 TTDYVNKDD
-766 ASTWL
+766 ASAWL

-782 ANSPYSGTVSGSKQ
+782 ANSPFFGTVSGSKQ

-820 DGTIIVAPSVGATN
+820 DGTIIVAPSVGASN

-857 TGNFTIASQ
+857 TGNFSIGSQ
-866 IVDNGGSIGFTKA
+866 IVDNGTGIGFTKA

-889 NNTHTGATTVSQ
+889 NNTYTGATTVSQ

-916 GIGASSAASS
+916 GIGASSSASS
-926 NLFLGGSTLR
+926 NLLLEGSTLR
-936 YTGLTT
+936 YTGATT

-948 TIAKSGAI
+948 TLAKSGSI
-956 LGSTVDVTSAASNL
+956 LGSIVDVTSATSNL
-970 SLNGL
+970 TFNGP
-975 VTSTDGA
+975 VTSADGA
-982 NFTKTGAGTLTLGN
+982 TFTKTGAGTLTLGN

-1001 TGITSVTG
+1001 TGITTVSG
-1009 GTLAVNTLAAGGLV
+1009 GTLAVNTLANGGLV
-1023 SGIGASSNASGNLIL
+1023 SGIGASGNASGSLVL
-1038 NGGTLDYLGGT
+1038 NGGTLGYLGGT

-1072 SNAATTLTVSGTA
+1072 SNAATTLTISGTA

-1092 KDGAGTLVLSGTNT
+1092 KDGPGTLVLSGTNT
-1106 YSGGTSVTAG
+1106 YSGGTTVAAG
-1116 TLRAGSTTAFGSTN
+1116 TLRAGSTQAFGTSN
-1130 NNLSVASGATADL
+1130 NGLSVASGATADL
-1143 NGFNTSIGALQG
+1143 NGFNISVGALQG

-1161 GSATLTAL
+1161 GSATLTSL
-1169 AGGSYG
+1169 LSGTFG
-1175 GVISGSGGYTQAGG
+1175 GVISGSGGFTQGG
-1189 VQVMSGCNNT
+1189 GTQTMSGCNNT
-1199 YTGATAIN
+1199 YTGATAMNNGGI
-1207 SSSQITVD
+1207 SVD

-1226 GAATGAASN
+1226 GASTSAASN
-1235 LLFNS
+1235 VLFNS
-1240 GSLNYTGGSV
+1240 GTLNYTGGNVS
-1250 NIDHGLTIQS
+1250 IDRGLTMQS
-1260 GFGVLNVTNATTTL
+1260 GFGVLNVTNAATTL

-1299 NTYTGGTVVDQAGIL
+1299 NTYTGGTVVDQTGIL

-1323 SGYLNMGNV
+1323 NGYLSMGNV

-1339 NGFNPSF
+1339 NGFNQSF

-1366 TINTG
+1366 TISQG

-1383 NGTGNLVKNGAQTQ
+1383 IGAGNLVKSGAQVQ

-1402 NNGYTG
+1402 NNSYTG

-1421 VADGGSNSGTG
+1421 LADGGSNSGTG

-1438 SNLVINGG
+1438 SNLLINNG

-1465 AGGGTLD
+1465 TGGGSLD
-1472 SSGTGAW
+1472 SSGTGAL
-1479 NLTSVGAIAL
+1479 NLTNVGAIAL
-1489 SGTGVARTLTLNG
+1489 TGTGVARTLTLNG
-1502 TNTDNNTL
+1502 TNTGNNTL

-1527 GTGTWILTNNNS
+1527 GTGTWILTNNTSN
-1539 SYTGVTTISGGV
+1539 YTGVTTINGGV
-1551 LGVSKLSNGGAASG
+1551 LGVSKLSNGGTASG

-1573 SNLVIGN
+1573 ANLVIGN
-1580 GSTLRYTGAGDSSNR
+1580 GSTLRYTGAGDSSDR
-1595 LFTLASGVSFLES
+1595 LFTLAGGVSFLES
-1608 SGTGAVNFTN
+1608 SGTGAINLTN
-1618 TGTIGL
+1618 PGTIGL
-1624 LSPNL
+1624 SNPNV

-1658 LAKNGSGSWTLTG
+1658 LAKNGSGTWVLTG

-1699 GNVIVDAAT
+1699 GNVIVDSAT
-1708 SRLSM
+1708 STLSM
-1713 NRSDTVIFNATLS
+1713 NRSDTVIFNATMS
-1726 GPGTFAQIGTGTTT
+1726 GPGTFAQVGTGTTT
-1740 LTADNSIGATTVSAG
+1740 LTAGNSIGATTVSAG
-1755 TLGVNGVLNTS
+1755 TLDVNGVLNTG
-1766 SIAMTGTSTLNVDGT
+1766 SIAMSGTSTLNVDGT
-1781 VQAAGGTT
+1781 VQVAGATT
-1789 AAITGDAGVSTIN
+1789 AAITGDAGANTIN
-1802 VNSGATLRAS
+1802 VNTGATLHTN

-1863 DSLVINDAL
+1863 DSLVINNAL

-1884 LTKQNAGTLTL
+1884 LTKQNTGTLTL
-1895 TGNQNY
+1895 TGNQSY

-1911 LDVNGTLD
+1911 LDVSGTFD
-1919 TSTLSMT
+1919 TSTVSMA

-1934 GTVRGMS
+1934 GTVQGMG
-1941 GTTAILTGSAGANT
+1941 GTITTLTGSAGANT
-1955 ININS
+1955 LNINV
-1960 GATLQANGSLGNG
+1960 GATLQANGSLGDG
-1973 TDNVILAGTLNA
+1973 TDNVTLAGTLNTD
-1985 GGAALDL
+1985 GAALDL

-1999 TLRDGAAISGVGIN
+1999 TLHDGAVISGVGID
-2013 AGIGNDQ
+2013 AGAGNDQ
-2020 LLLDNALALTFNGGA
+2020 LVLDNALALTFNGGA

-2047 GVTTLT
+2047 GVTTMT
-2053 GSTSFSV
+2053 GSQSFSA
-2060 GATINGGGMNVVG
+2060 GTTINGGALDVVG
-2073 ALETPSVS
+2073 ALETPTVA
-2081 LADNVTLNV
+2081 LADDTTLNV
-2090 DGSLQGVGGAAATLT
+2090 NGSLQSVGGAAATIT

-2112 LTVAAGGNLVASGDL
+2112 LTVGAGGNLVASGDL
-2127 DGGND
+2127 GGGDD
-2132 VLDVVGTLDTGGGAF
+2132 VLDVAGTLDTDGGTF
-2147 ALGGGDDTLSIHDGT
+2147 ALGDGDDTLSIHDGT

-2171 TGTDTF
+2171 AGTDTF
-2177 ATDISTSADVGAV
+2177 ATDINTSADVGAV

-2216 VNVLAGML
+2216 VNVLAGIL
-2224 NINAAAGFTGVSD
+2224 NINAAASFTGVSE
-2237 ATVASGAVLNVN
+2237 ATVASGAALNVN
-2249 GSLGFTTS
+2249 GSLGFTTG
-2257 SDSLT
+2257 SDSFT
-2262 VAGNVAGT
+2262 VAGDVAGT
-2270 GTVDMLNGDDQ
+2270 GTVDLLDGDDQ

-2290 SGLTTAINGGL
+2290 SGLTTSIDGGL

-2339 TSQFDTVLVQGGTLN
+2339 TSQFDTVLVQGGTLY
-2354 IAAGTIVDPQT
+2354 IAAGTVVDPQT

-2383 AGNDTFTVSGT
+2383 TGNDTFTVSGT

-2403 LGDDD
+2403 LDGDDI
-2408 VLTLNDGADLSG
+2408 LTLNDGADLSG
-2420 LANPLDGGAHGAGDT
+2420 LANPLDGDAHGAGDT

-2440 AGALA
+2440 AGAFA
-2445 LNGGSIVNFEFLQ
+2445 LNGGNIVNFEFLQ

-2481 GTLDVEGALTTP
+2481 GTLDVDGALTTL
-2493 TVTLAD
+2493 TMTLAD

-2505 DGSLQG
+2505 NGSLQG
-2511 AGGTAA
+2511 AGGTAT

-2525 NTVAVNGTLDAT
+2525 NTVTVDGTLVAT
-2537 GDLGAGD
+2537 GDLGASD
-2544 DVLDVVGTLDTL
+2544 DVLDVVGTLDTQ
-2556 GGTFAL
+2556 GGSFAL

-2573 GTDVI
+2573 GTNVI

-2593 INLAVD
+2593 INLTAD
-2599 LGQLLNF
+2599 LGQLVNF

-2636 LNIGPAGSVT
+2636 LNIGSAGSVV
-2646 ATLGSTLST
+2646 ATLGSTLTT
-2655 VVGSGATLNVGGSY
+2655 VVGSGATLNVDGSY
-2669 GCGDGDDS
+2669 GCGDGNDA
-2677 MTVSGTVSGIGTI
+2677 MTVSGTVSGSGTI

-2711 SGGNS
+2711 SGGNAS
-2716 ITVGDIVLLNNANAF
+2716 DTVVLNNANAF
-2731 TFDVGNTTNF
+2731 TFDAGNTTNF
-2741 ELLRKE
+2741 EFLQKE
-2747 NAGIATLIGT
+2747 NTGIATLIGT
-2757 QGFNSVNVMAGTLD
+2757 QGFNSVDVMAGTLD

-2779 NMLLL
+2779 TLVLF
-2784 GGTTFNV
+2784 GGTALNV

-2796 GFNGAEAVILGD
+2796 GFNGAEVFLGGD
-2808 EDVNTVTIGAGGL
+2808 DDVNTVTVGAGGL
-2821 LFATGDLAGGNDVLD
+2821 LFAAGDLAGGNDVLD
-2836 VYGELNT
+2836 VFGELDT
-2843 NGGNFS
+2843 NGSGFS
-2849 GVLSLGDGDDL
+2849 GVLSLGAGDDL
-2860 FTLHDGGR
+2860 FTLHDGAV
-2868 VDGVVYGGDGTDTA
+2868 VDGVVYGSDGTDTA

-2899 VLTKTGSG
+2899 VLTKTGTG
-2907 TLNING
+2907 ILNING
-2913 DTDGVLFPSTIQS
+2913 DTVDVLFPSTIQNI
-2926 VNVLEG
+2926 NVLEG
-2932 TLNVGPD
+2932 TLNIGPD
-2939 GIVAGPD
+2939 GIVEGPA
-2946 DGSPFSTLVASGAT
+2946 DGSPLNTLVTSGAT

-2977 VGGAVTGSGTIDL
+2977 VGGTVTGSGTIDL
-2990 CDGDDTLTL
+2990 CDGDDTLIL
-2999 NDGADLSGLANALS
+2999 NDGANLSGLVNALS

-3075 INGVVTTTLASGA
+3075 INGVVTTTVASGA

-3100 GNDSLD
+3100 GNDSVD
-3106 VSGTVSGTGTIDLA
+3106 VSGTVSGSGTIDLA
-3120 AGDDTLTLNDDAL
+3120 AGDDTLTLNDGAA

-3142 HGAGDI
+3142 HGAGDT
-3148 VVLNNANV
+3148 VVLNNANA
-3156 LSFDAGNTINF
+3156 LSFNAGNTINF

-3181 GTQSFS
+3181 GTQSFI
-3187 GGTTINGGM
+3187 GGTTINSGT
-3196 LDVDGALTTPTVTL
+3196 LDVDGVLSTPTVAL
-3210 ADSTTLNVD
+3210 ADNTTLNVD
-3219 GSLQGA
+3219 GSLQDT

-3235 VGINTVTVGVG
+3235 AGINTVTVGAG

-3256 VGNDVLDVVGTLDTQ
+3256 AGNDVLDVLGTVDTQ
-3271 GGTFALGD
+3271 GAIFTLGD
-3279 GNDSFIVHDG
+3279 GDDTFTVHDG

-3297 GGAGLDTRVY
+3297 GGAGLDTRIY
-3307 DINLTADLGALV
+3307 DINLTADLGTLV

-3326 TGIGTLNING
+3326 TGVGTLNING
-3336 PAATDLLQVDVLGG
+3336 PAATNLLQVDVLGG

-3361 VQDTT
+3361 AQDTT
-3366 VGNGATLNVDG
+3366 VANGATLNVDG

-3384 NDTMIVAGMV
+3384 NDTMTVAGRL
-3394 TGTGTVDLLDGDDT
+3394 TGTGPVDLLDGDDT

-3422 AVDGGAGTDTF
+3422 AVDGGVGTDTF
-3433 LADITG
+3433 LADIAG
-3439 TATLGG
+3439 NATLGG
-3445 AINFETLTKT
+3445 AINFETLTKS
-3455 NTGTFHVD
+3455 NIGTLHVD

-3468 SFTVVNVEGGTL
+3468 SFTAVNVAGGTL
-3480 DIGAGGAINGVLTT
+3480 DIGAGGAINGVVTT
-3494 TVASGTTLNVDGSYT
+3494 TVASGTTLNVDGVYT
-3509 GSAGNDSFDV
+3509 GSAGNDSFNL

-3527 SIDLAAGDDTLTLN
+3527 TIDLAAGDDTLTLN

-3547 NVIDGGTNG
+3547 NVIDGGANG

-3561 VLNNAAS
+3561 VLNNAAA
-3568 MTFDG
+3568 MTFDSSN
-3573 GYTTNFEFLT
+3573 TTNFEFLT
-3583 KDNIGVATLAGTSTF
+3583 KDNVGVATLAGTSTF

-3614 LNTPTVTL
+3614 LNTPSVAL
-3622 GDDTT
+3622 GDNTT

-3638 GTAATL
+3638 GTAATI
-3644 TGSAGTNTVSIG
+3644 TGNAGTNTVSIG
-3656 VGGTLLASGDLGAG
+3656 VGGTLLAIGDLGAG
-3670 NDVLDVVG
+3670 NDVLDVAG
-3678 TFDTGS
+3678 TLDTG
-3684 GTFALGDG
+3684 GGIFALGDG
-3692 DDRFVVHDAT
+3692 DDNFVVHDAT
-3702 VVLGTVDGGA
+3702 VVLGTIDGGA
-3712 GLDTRV
+3712 GQDTRV
-3718 YDINLTAN
+3718 YDINLTTN
-3726 LGELLNFEGVTKTGT
+3726 LGELLNFEGVTKTGA

-3754 QEVSVLGGTLNV
+3754 QEVNVLGGTLNV
-3766 GPSAS
+3766 GPNAS
-3771 VVATVGNTLATVVGS
+3771 VVATAGSTLATVVSS

-3812 GSGTID
+3812 GSGAID
-3818 LCDGDDTLTL
+3818 LCGGDDTLTL

-3837 IDGGTNGAG
+3837 IDGGANGAG

-3852 NAVSMTFDGVNT
+3852 NVAAMTLDGLHT

-3901 TLNTPTVTLGDNT
+3901 TLNTPTVALGDNT

-3921 LQAVGGTVATF
+3921 LQAVGGTAATI
-3932 TGSAGTNTVSIG
+3932 TGNAGTNTVSIG

-3963 VAGTFDTGSGTF
+3963 VAGT
-3975 ALGDGDDRF
+3975 
-3984 VVHDATVVLGTVD
+3984 
-3997 GGAGLDTRVYDIN
+3997 
-4010 LTANLGELL
+4010 
-4019 NFEGVTKTG
+4019 
-4028 TGVLNING
+4028 
-4036 PGATDLQE
+4036 
-4044 VSVLGG
+4044 
-4050 TLNVGPNAGV
+4050 
-4060 VATAGNTLATVVGSG
+4060 
-4075 ATLNVDGSYGCG
+4075 
-4087 AGNDTMSV
+4087 
-4095 SGTVSGSGT
+4095 
-4104 IDLCDGDDTLTL
+4104 
-4116 NDGAVLAAVID
+4116 
-4127 GGGHAIG
+4127 
-4134 DTVVLNNAASMTF
+4134 
-4147 DSVNTTNFEF
+4147 
-4157 LTKDNIGVATL
+4157 
-4168 VGTSNFSG
+4168 
-4176 GTALNA
+4176 
-4182 GTLNVN
+4182 
-4188 GTLNTPTVTLGDNT
+4188 
-4202 TLNVDG
+4202 
-4208 RLQAV
+4208 
-4213 GGTVATLTGSAG
+4213 
-4225 TNTVSIGAG
+4225 
-4234 GTLLSSGDLGAGNDV
+4234 
-4249 LDVAGTLDT
+4249 LDT
-4258 GSGIFA
+4258 GGGIFA

-4276 GTNLLGTVAAGAGT
+4276 GTKILGTVAAGAGN

-4295 DISVSADLGA
+4295 DIAASADLGA
-4305 VQSFETLNKTD
+4305 VQGFETLSKTN

-4326 GSEFITVNVL
+4326 GSEFTTVNVL
-4336 AGTLI
+4336 AGTLN
-4341 VGANGSVVAQNT
+4341 VGANGSVKAQNT
-4353 TVAGGATLDAQGSY
+4353 TVAAGATLDVQGSY
-4367 SGTAAD
+4367 AGTAAD

-4387 FGAGNDSVSFIGGDL
+4387 FGTGNDSVSFIGGDL
-4402 SGLRSLGGGDGDD
+4402 SGLRSLGGGEGDD
-4415 RLSFSGLDL
+4415 HLSFSGLDL
-4424 STGAPVL
+4424 GTGAPAL

-4437 ELADSSVFSLASPLD
+4437 ELLDGSVFALASPLD
-4452 LNGGLLTIGS
+4452 LNAGLLTLDS

-4468 RAGANVG
+4468 RSGASIG
-4475 GSVHNDGQIDVGS
+4475 GSVHNDGLIDVGS
-4488 HRLAISGDYSGNG
+4488 HRLAISGDYGGNG
-4501 ALDVQVAASAGTSG
+4501 TLDVQVAASAGTSG
-4515 GLDIGGDVVGTTR
+4515 GLDIGGDVVGSTR
-4528 VSFANDGTEAQP
+4528 VNFANDGTEAKP
-4540 GATIRVISSPNDNP
+4540 GTTIRVISSPNDNP
-4554 STAGGFVSDQTVR
+4554 STAGGFVSDKTVR

-4578 QGKNDSDWY
+4578 QGENDSDWY

-4647 WFGTCEGLWLATIG
+4647 WFGTCEGLWLAAIG

-4691 EQAYRMRGGLFIG
+4691 EQASRMRGGLFIG
-4704 QQQGN
+4704 QQRGN
-4709 YSTTGDSST
+4709 YSTTGESST
-4718 GLVSVGRSNV
+4718 GPVSVGRSDV
-4728 DMEALAFGAY
+4728 DMDALAFGAY
-4738 GSLDWQNGTYA
+4738 GSLDWQSGTYA
-4749 DMSLTVLLPDTHVRS
+4749 DLSLTALLPDAQVRS
-4764 ADGFSE
+4764 SDGFSE
-4770 QIRGDILS
+4770 QVHGDILS
-4778 LSGQVGHRYP
+4778 LSGQVGHRFP

-4803 IQMRWDDKTDSS
+4803 IHMRWDDKTDSS

-4827 LVRTAVRVEKT
+4827 LVRTAVRLEKT
-4838 VKTDGGATLTPWLAV
+4838 VVTDGGATLKPWLTV

-4876 NFSGHDLGLNATL
+4876 DFSGHDLGLNATL

-4913 LGGNDVSQQQV
+4913 LGGSDVSQQQV
-4924 SVGVRWS
+4924 SLGVRWT

>member
-31 SGGRRGRRLRIL
+31 SGGRRGRRLQIL
-43 ALLLSVGMAFSS
+43 VLLLSVGMAFSS
-55 MLQAADRY
+55 LLQAADRY
-63 WDTNGTALG
+63 WDTNGTTLG

-87 PNNDGVSGPYSIW
+87 PNNDGVSGPYSAW

-152 VTGAATINSIL
+152 VTGASTIGSIL

-169 TKAGTGTLSLNGA
+169 TKAGAGTLSLNGA
-182 NTFSGGVVVNAGG
+182 NTFSGGVVVNTGG
-195 LTLNGDSAL
+195 LALNGDSAL
-204 GAAGNGVTI
+204 GAASNGVTI

-427 KDIGTASSFGAGAVG
+427 KDIGTASSFGTGTGASG
-442 NAIGITNGAVT
+442 IGITNGAVT

-505 SGVISGTGGLAKSD
+505 SGVISGTGGLAKSG

-568 LNITVRSLAGTG
+568 LDITVRSLAGTG

-714 GLVNFNLPGSGNLTT
+714 GLVNFNLPGSGNITT

-742 TNYAKVVGGNILAFT
+742 TNYTKVVGGNILAFT

-782 ANSPYSGTVSGSKQ
+782 ASSPYSGTVSGSKQ

-820 DGTIIVAPSVGATN
+820 DGTIIVAPSVGANN

-948 TIAKSGAI
+948 TIAKSGSI
-956 LGSTVDVTSAASNL
+956 LGSTVEVTSAASNL
-970 SLNGL
+970 SFNGL

-1001 TGITSVTG
+1001 TGITAVSG
-1009 GTLAVNTLAAGGLV
+1009 GTLAVNTLANGGQV
-1023 SGIGASSNASGNLIL
+1023 SGIGASSNASGNLVL

-1057 LGTPGAG
+1057 VGTPGAG
-1064 GSVGAIGV
+1064 GSVGAVGV
-1072 SNAATTLTVSGTA
+1072 SNAATTLTISGTA

-1207 SSSQITVD
+1207 SSSHITVD

-1240 GSLNYTGGSV
+1240 GSLNYTGGNV

-1260 GFGVLNVTNATTTL
+1260 GFSVLNVTNAATTL

-1323 SGYLNMGNV
+1323 NGYLNMGNV

-1438 SNLVINGG
+1438 SDLVINGG
-1446 ATLSYS
+1446 ATLSYG

-1489 SGTGVARTLTLNG
+1489 TGAGVARTLTLNG
-1502 TNTDNNTL
+1502 TNTGNNTL

-1539 SYTGVTTISGGV
+1539 DYTGVTTISGGV

-1629 ARTVALGGTNTG
+1629 ARTVALGGTNTDS
-1641 NNTVAGV
+1641 NTVAGV

-1658 LAKNGSGSWTLTG
+1658 LAKNGSGSWALTG

-1755 TLGVNGVLNTS
+1755 TLDVNGVLNTGS
-1766 SIAMTGTSTLNVDGT
+1766 TAMSGTSTLNVDGT

-1789 AAITGDAGVSTIN
+1789 AVITGDVGASTIN
-1802 VNSGATLRAS
+1802 VNSGATLRVN
-1812 GDLGDGSD
+1812 GDLDDGSD
-1820 ALTVTGTLDTGAA
+1820 ALNVTGTLDTGAA

-1854 GVDAGAGTA
+1854 GIDAGAGIT
-1863 DSLVINDAL
+1863 DSLVINNAL
-1872 AKTFGGFSGFEQ
+1872 ARTFGGFSGFEQ
-1884 LTKQNAGTLTL
+1884 LTKQNAGMLAL
-1895 TGNQNY
+1895 TGVQSY

-1911 LDVNGTLD
+1911 LDTSGTLD
-1919 TSTLSMT
+1919 TPTLSMT

-1934 GTVRGMS
+1934 GTVQGMG

-1955 ININS
+1955 LNINS
-1960 GATLQANGSLGNG
+1960 GATLQANGSLGDG
-1973 TDNVILAGTLNA
+1973 TDNVTLAGTLNT

-1999 TLRDGAAISGVGIN
+1999 TLRDAAAISGVGIN
-2013 AGIGNDQ
+2013 AGTGSDQ
-2020 LLLDNALALTFNGGA
+2020 LLLDNALALTFNAGA

-2053 GSTSFSV
+2053 GSQSFSV
-2060 GATINGGGMNVVG
+2060 DTTINGGGLNVVG

-2081 LADNVTLNV
+2081 LADDVTLNV

-2112 LTVAAGGNLVASGDL
+2112 LTVGAGGNLVASGDL

-2132 VLDVVGTLDTGGGAF
+2132 VLDVAGTLDTGGGAF

-2171 TGTDTF
+2171 AGTDTF
-2177 ATDISTSADVGAV
+2177 ATDISASADVGAV

-2209 TGSDFTT
+2209 TGSDFTI

-2237 ATVASGAVLNVN
+2237 ATVASGAALNVN

-2270 GTVDMLNGDDQ
+2270 GSVEMLDGDDQ

-2290 SGLTTAINGGL
+2290 SGLTTAIDGGL

-2339 TSQFDTVLVQGGTLN
+2339 TSQFDTVLVQGGALN

-2403 LGDDD
+2403 LDGDD

-2445 LNGGSIVNFEFLQ
+2445 LDGDNIVNFEFLQ

-2493 TVTLAD
+2493 TVTLVD

-2544 DVLDVVGTLDTL
+2544 DVLDVVGTLDTQ

-2655 VVGSGATLNVGGSY
+2655 LVGSGATLNVDGSY
-2669 GCGDGDDS
+2669 GCGDDNDS
-2677 MTVSGTVSGIGTI
+2677 MTVSGTVSGTGTI
-2690 DLCDGDDT
+2690 DLCGGDDT

-2711 SGGNS
+2711 SGGGSNNAD
-2716 ITVGDIVLLNNANAF
+2716 TVVLNNANAF
-2731 TFDVGNTTNF
+2731 TFDAGNMTDF
-2741 ELLRKE
+2741 ERLQKE
-2747 NAGIATLIGT
+2747 NTGIATLIGT
-2757 QGFNSVNVMAGTLD
+2757 QGFASVNVMAGTLD

-2779 NMLLL
+2779 SMLLL
-2784 GGTTFNV
+2784 GGTTLNV

-2796 GFNGAEAVILGD
+2796 GLNGAEAVTVGD
-2808 EDVNTVTIGAGGL
+2808 DDVNTVTIGAGGL
-2821 LFATGDLAGGNDVLD
+2821 LFAAGDLAGGNDVLD

-2843 NGGNFS
+2843 NGSSFS

-2860 FTLHDGGR
+2860 FTLHDGGE
-2868 VDGVVYGGDGTDTA
+2868 VNGVVYGADGTDTA

-2899 VLTKTGSG
+2899 VLTKTGVG

-2913 DTDGVLFPSTIQS
+2913 DTVDVLFPSTIQS

-2977 VGGAVTGSGTIDL
+2977 VGGTVTGGGTIDL
-2990 CDGDDTLTL
+2990 CDGDDTLIL
-2999 NDGADLSGLANALS
+2999 NDDANLSGLVNALS
-3013 GGNGTDTV
+3013 GGDGTDTV

-3026 GSAILGGVVNFE
+3026 GSAILGSVVNFE

-3044 IGTLNVDGPAS
+3044 IGTLNVDDPTS
-3055 SSFTTVNVLGGTLDV
+3055 SSFTTVNVLGGTLDI

-3075 INGVVTTTLASGA
+3075 INGVVSSTVASGA
-3088 TLNVDGVYTGSA
+3088 TLNVDGGYTGSA
-3100 GNDSLD
+3100 GNDSFD
-3106 VSGTVSGTGTIDLA
+3106 VSGTVSGSGTIDLA
-3120 AGDDTLTLNDDAL
+3120 AGDDMLTLNDGAV

-3142 HGAGDI
+3142 HGAGDT
-3148 VVLNNANV
+3148 VVLNNATA

-3196 LDVDGALTTPTVTL
+3196 LDVDGALTTPTVML

-3235 VGINTVTVGVG
+3235 VGVNTVTVGAG

-3271 GGTFALGD
+3271 GATFALGD

-3326 TGIGTLNING
+3326 TGVGTLDING

-3384 NDTMIVAGMV
+3384 NDTMIVAGTV
-3394 TGTGTVDLLDGDDT
+3394 IGTGTVDLLDGDDT

-3433 LADITG
+3433 LADIAG
-3439 TATLGG
+3439 IATLGG
-3445 AINFETLTKT
+3445 AINFETLIKT
-3455 NTGTFHVD
+3455 NTGTLHVD
-3463 GPASS
+3463 GPTSS

-3480 DIGAGGAINGVLTT
+3480 DIGAGGAINGVVAT

-3519 SGTVSGSG
+3519 SGMVGGSG

-3568 MTFDG
+3568 MTFDS
-3573 GYTTNFEFLT
+3573 GYTTHFEFLT
-3583 KDNIGVATLAGTSTF
+3583 KDNIGVATLLGTSTF

-3614 LNTPTVTL
+3614 LNTPTVAM

-3638 GTAATL
+3638 GTVATI
-3644 TGSAGTNTVSIG
+3644 TGNAGINTVSIG
-3656 VGGTLLASGDLGAG
+3656 AGGTLLGNGDLGAG
-3670 NDVLDVVG
+3670 NDVLDVAG
-3678 TFDTGS
+3678 TLDTGG

-3692 DDRFVVHDAT
+3692 DDSFVVHDAT
-3702 VVLGTVDGGA
+3702 VVLGTIDGGA

-3718 YDINLTAN
+3718 YDINLTAS
-3726 LGELLNFEGVTKTGT
+3726 LGELVSFEGVTKTGT

-3766 GPSAS
+3766 GPNAS
-3771 VVATVGNTLATVVGS
+3771 VVATSGSTLATVVGS
-3786 GATLNVDGSYGCG
+3786 GATLNVNGSYGCG
-3799 AGNDTMSVSGTVS
+3799 ADNDTMSVSGTVS

-3828 NDGAVLNNV
+3828 SDGAVLAAV
-3837 IDGGTNGAG
+3837 IDGGGHAIG

-3852 NAVSMTFDGVNT
+3852 NAASMTFDGVNT
-3864 TNFEFLTKDNIGVA
+3864 THFEFLTKDNIGVA

-3901 TLNTPTVTLGDNT
+3901 TLNTPTVTLGDST

-3921 LQAVGGTVATF
+3921 LQAVGGAVVTI
-3932 TGSAGTNTVSIG
+3932 TGNAGINTVSIG
-3944 AGGTLLASGDLGA
+3944 AGGTLL
-3957 GNDVLD
+3957 GN
-3963 VAGTFDTGSGTF
+3963 
-3975 ALGDGDDRF
+3975 
-3984 VVHDATVVLGTVD
+3984 
-3997 GGAGLDTRVYDIN
+3997 
-4010 LTANLGELL
+4010 
-4019 NFEGVTKTG
+4019 
-4028 TGVLNING
+4028 
-4036 PGATDLQE
+4036 
-4044 VSVLGG
+4044 
-4050 TLNVGPNAGV
+4050 
-4060 VATAGNTLATVVGSG
+4060 
-4075 ATLNVDGSYGCG
+4075 
-4087 AGNDTMSV
+4087 
-4095 SGTVSGSGT
+4095 
-4104 IDLCDGDDTLTL
+4104 
-4116 NDGAVLAAVID
+4116 
-4127 GGGHAIG
+4127 
-4134 DTVVLNNAASMTF
+4134 
-4147 DSVNTTNFEF
+4147 
-4157 LTKDNIGVATL
+4157 
-4168 VGTSNFSG
+4168 
-4176 GTALNA
+4176 
-4182 GTLNVN
+4182 
-4188 GTLNTPTVTLGDNT
+4188 
-4202 TLNVDG
+4202 
-4208 RLQAV
+4208 
-4213 GGTVATLTGSAG
+4213 
-4225 TNTVSIGAG
+4225 
-4234 GTLLSSGDLGAGNDV
+4234 GDLGAGNDV

-4305 VQSFETLNKTD
+4305 VQSFETLSKTD

-4353 TVAGGATLDAQGSY
+4353 TVAVGATLDAQGSY
-4367 SGTAAD
+4367 TGTAAD
-4373 DSFTSRGTVRGMLD
+4373 DSFTSRGIVRGMLD

-4415 RLSFSGLDL
+4415 RLSFSGLDF
-4424 STGAPVL
+4424 SAGAPAL

-4437 ELADSSVFSLASPLD
+4437 ELVDSSVFSLASPLD
-4452 LNGGLLTIGS
+4452 LNGGLLTIDS

-4475 GSVHNDGQIDVGS
+4475 GSVHNDGLIDVGS

-4501 ALDVQVAASAGTSG
+4501 TLDVQVAASAGTSG
-4515 GLDIGGDVVGTTR
+4515 GLDIGGDVLGTTR
-4528 VSFANDGTEAQP
+4528 VSFANDGTEAKP

-4554 STAGGFVSDQTVR
+4554 STAGGFVSDKTVR
-4567 LNGSVLAWNFA
+4567 LNGSVLAWSFA

-4587 LSSADKL
+4587 LSSADNL

-4661 SHLSMES
+4661 SHMSMES

-4709 YSTTGDSST
+4709 YSTTGESST
-4718 GLVSVGRSNV
+4718 GLVSAGRSNV

-4738 GSLDWQNGTYA
+4738 GSLDWQSGTYA
-4749 DMSLTVLLPDTHVRS
+4749 DLSLTVLLPDAHVRS

-4803 IQMRWDDKTDSS
+4803 IHMRWDDKTDSS

-4838 VKTDGGATLTPWLAV
+4838 VKTDGGATLKPWLAV

-4876 NFSGHDLGLNATL
+4876 NFSGHDLGLSATL
-4889 DVGLEAQVTQDLR
+4889 DVGLEAQVTQNLR

-4913 LGGNDVSQQQV
+4913 LGGSDVSQQQV

>member
-1 MNHVFRLVWNG
+1 M
-12 RAGTFVAVSEYAK
+12 
-25 SHGKGR
+25 
-31 SGGRRGRRLRIL
+31 
-43 ALLLSVGMAFSS
+43 LLSAGMAFSPL
-55 MLQAADRY
+55 LQAADRY

-72 SGGTGTWSL
+72 SGGTGTWNL
-81 SGAFWS
+81 SSAFWS
-87 PNNDGVSGPYSIW
+87 PNSDGVSGPYSAW
-100 NNAAL
+100 NNATL

-115 TVTLG
+115 TITLG
-120 TPITVHNLTFQSTG
+120 TPITVHNLTFLTTG

-152 VTGAATINSIL
+152 VTGAASINSIL

-169 TKAGTGTLSLNGA
+169 IKAGAGTLNLNGA
-182 NTFSGGVVVNAGG
+182 NIFSGGVVVNAGG
-195 LTLNGDSAL
+195 LSLNGDSAL
-204 GAAGNGVTI
+204 GAAGNGITI
-213 AGGTSLSSTGALATS
+213 AGGTSLSSTGALAAS

-238 LLSGAGVGSARFTGA
+238 LLNGAGVGSARFTGA

-265 NAASTYTGAT
+265 NAASNYTGAT

-286 FNSIADLG
+286 FNSVADLG
-294 VASSLGAATTVA
+294 VASSLGAPTTVA

-317 VGATLSYTGSGSSSN
+317 VPATLSYFGAGSSSN
-332 RNWQLN
+332 RNWQFN

-348 RNIGTGA
+348 RNIGTGT

-362 VVAGGSTYGT
+362 VVSGGSTYGT

-442 NAIGITNGAVT
+442 NGIGITNGAVT

-472 NNDGTGA
+472 NNDGTGT

-497 YVGTDNLF
+497 YIGADNLF
-505 SGVISGTGGLAKSD
+505 SGVISGTGGLSKGG
-519 ASTWVVSGANTYT
+519 ASTWTLSGANTYT
-532 GSTTVNGGTLRA
+532 GSTIVNSGTLRA

-552 TSGVAVNSG
+552 TNGVVVNSG
-561 GTLDLND
+561 ATLDIND
-568 LNITVRSLAGTG
+568 LNITLSSLAGTG

-593 DAAGISTAYAGNV
+593 DAAGISTAYAGNI
-606 TGSGGLVKT
+606 TGSGGLTKT
-615 GASTQTLTGT
+615 GASTQTLTGA

-654 SSASTLNMGGGV
+654 SSASTLKMGGGV
-666 LNAIGAAGEAN
+666 LNAIGAAGKAN
-677 TQTFNGLS
+677 TQTFNGLL

-714 GLVNFNLPGSGNLTT
+714 GLVNFNLPGSGNITT

-782 ANSPYSGTVSGSKQ
+782 ANSPYFGTVSGSKQ

-808 TVTVGAGNTLGV
+808 TVTVGAGNILGV
-820 DGTIIVAPSVGATN
+820 DGTIIVAPSVGANN

-843 GTSGGGVLGIQQNG
+843 GTSGGGVLGVQQNG

-866 IVDNGGSIGFTKA
+866 IVDNGGGVGFTKA
-879 GTGLVTLTNA
+879 GAGLVTLTNA
-889 NNTHTGATTVSQ
+889 NNTYTGATIVSQ

-916 GIGASSAASS
+916 GIGSSSATSS
-926 NLFLGGSTLR
+926 NLLLEGSTLR
-936 YTGLTT
+936 YTGATT

-956 LGSTVDVTSAASNL
+956 LGSTIDVTGAASDL
-970 SLNGL
+970 TFNGL

-982 NFTKTGAGTLTLGN
+982 SFTKTGVGMLTLGN

-1009 GTLAVNTLAAGGLV
+1009 GTLAVNTLANGGLV
-1023 SGIGASSNASGNLIL
+1023 SGIGASSNASGNLVL
-1038 NGGTLDYLGGT
+1038 NGGTLAYLGGT
-1049 TSTDRGFT
+1049 SSTDRGFT
-1057 LGTPGAG
+1057 VGTPGAG

-1116 TLRAGSTTAFGSTN
+1116 TLRAGSTQAFGSTN

-1155 LGNVNL
+1155 VGNVTL

-1169 AGGSYG
+1169 AGGSFSG
-1175 GVISGSGGYTQAGG
+1175 IISGSGGYTQAGG
-1189 VQVMSGCNNT
+1189 TQIMSGCNNT

-1207 SSSQITVD
+1207 NNSQITVD

-1226 GAATGAASN
+1226 GASSSAASN

-1240 GSLNYTGGSV
+1240 GYLNYTGGSV
-1250 NIDHGLTIQS
+1250 STDHGFTLQ
-1260 GFGVLNVTNATTTL
+1260 GGYGVLNVTGATTTL
-1274 GISGA
+1274 GISGV

-1323 SGYLNMGNV
+1323 NGYLNMGNV

-1366 TINTG
+1366 TVSTG

-1383 NGTGNLVKNGAQTQ
+1383 NGTGNLVKSGVQVQ
-1397 RMTGC
+1397 QMTGC

-1421 VADGGSNSGTG
+1421 LADGGSNSGTG

-1438 SNLVINGG
+1438 SNLVINNG
-1446 ATLSYS
+1446 ATLSYG

-1465 AGGGTLD
+1465 AGGGSLD
-1472 SSGTGAW
+1472 SSGTGAL
-1479 NLTSVGAIAL
+1479 NLTNVGAIAL
-1489 SGTGVARTLTLNG
+1489 TGNGIARTLTLNG
-1502 TNTDNNTL
+1502 TNTGNNTL

-1518 AGVSSLTKT
+1518 TGVSSLTKT
-1527 GTGTWILTNNNS
+1527 GTGTWILTNNSS

-1551 LGVSKLSNGGAASG
+1551 LGVSKLSNGGTASG

-1580 GSTLRYTGAGDSSNR
+1580 DSALRYTGSGDSSNR
-1595 LFTLASGVSFLES
+1595 LFTLAGGVSFIES
-1608 SGTGAVNFTN
+1608 SGTGAINFTN
-1618 TGTIGL
+1618 SGTIGL
-1624 LSPNL
+1624 SNPNV

-1658 LAKNGSGSWTLTG
+1658 LAKNGSGTWVLIG

-1676 GNTVINDGNL
+1676 GNTVVNDGNL

-1699 GNVIVDAAT
+1699 GNVIVDSAT
-1708 SRLSM
+1708 STLSM
-1713 NRSDTVIFNATLS
+1713 NRSDTVIFNAAMS
-1726 GPGTFAQIGTGTTT
+1726 GPGTFAQVGTGTTT
-1740 LTADNSIGATTVSAG
+1740 LTAGNSIGGATVSAG
-1755 TLGVNGVLNTS
+1755 TLDVNGVLNTG
-1766 SIAMTGTSTLNVDGT
+1766 SIAMSSTSTLNVDGT

-1789 AAITGDAGVSTIN
+1789 AAITGDAGASTIN
-1802 VNSGATLRAS
+1802 VNSGATLRVN

-1820 ALTVTGTLDTGAA
+1820 ALNVTGTLDTGAT

-1863 DSLVINDAL
+1863 DSLVINNAL

-1884 LTKQNAGTLTL
+1884 LTKQNVGTLTL
-1895 TGNQNY
+1895 TGNQSY
-1901 SAGTAINGGT
+1901 SAGTAINGGA
-1911 LDVNGTLD
+1911 LNVGGSLD
-1919 TSTLSMT
+1919 TSTVSMA
-1926 DATTLNVD
+1926 DATTLNVV
-1934 GTVRGMS
+1934 GTVRGMG

-1955 ININS
+1955 LNINS
-1960 GATLQANGSLGNG
+1960 GATLQASGSLGGG
-1973 TDNVILAGTLNA
+1973 TDNVTLAGTLNTGA
-1985 GGAALDL
+1985 AALDL
-1992 GAGDETL
+1992 GAGDETVIL
-1999 TLRDGAAISGVGIN
+1999 HDGAVISGVGIN
-2013 AGIGNDQ
+2013 AGTGNDQ
-2020 LLLDNALALTFNGGA
+2020 LVLDNALALTFNGGA
-2035 TAGFESLLKQNS
+2035 TAGFESLLKQNG

-2053 GSTSFSV
+2053 GSQSFSV
-2060 GATINGGGMNVVG
+2060 GTTINGGALNVVG
-2073 ALETPSVS
+2073 ALETPSVN
-2081 LADNVTLNV
+2081 LADSVTLNV
-2090 DGSLQGVGGAAATLT
+2090 DGSLQGVGGAATTVT

-2112 LTVAAGGNLVASGDL
+2112 LTVGAGGHLVASGDL
-2127 DGGND
+2127 GGGD
-2132 VLDVVGTLDTGGGAF
+2132 DFLDVAGTLDTGGGTF
-2147 ALGGGDDTLSIHDGT
+2147 ALGDGDDTLIIHDGT

-2171 TGTDTF
+2171 AGTDTF
-2177 ATDISTSADVGAV
+2177 ATDINTSADVGAV
-2190 QGFETLTKTGVGAL
+2190 QGFETLTKTGVGSL

-2216 VNVLAGML
+2216 VNVLAGIL
-2224 NINAAAGFTGVSD
+2224 NINAAASLTGVFS
-2237 ATVASGAVLNVN
+2237 ATVASGAALNVN
-2249 GSLGFTTS
+2249 GSLGFTTG
-2257 SDSLT
+2257 SDSFT

-2270 GTVDMLNGDDQ
+2270 GTVDMLDGDDQ

-2325 IKSNVGTLNINGPV
+2325 IKSNVGTLNLTGPV
-2339 TSQFDTVLVQGGTLN
+2339 TSQFDTVLVRGGTLH

-2403 LGDDD
+2403 LGGDD

-2435 VVLNN
+2435 VILNN

-2445 LNGGSIVNFEFLQ
+2445 LNGGNIVNFEFLQ

-2475 GTAING
+2475 GTAISG
-2481 GTLDVEGALTTP
+2481 GTLDVDGAMNTP

-2525 NTVAVNGTLDAT
+2525 NTVTVNGTLVAT
-2537 GDLGAGD
+2537 GDLGASD

-2573 GTDVI
+2573 GTHII

-2593 INLAVD
+2593 INLNAD
-2599 LGQLLNF
+2599 LGQLVNF

-2636 LNIGPAGSVT
+2636 LNIGPAGSVV
-2646 ATLGSTLST
+2646 ATPGSTLTT
-2655 VVGSGATLNVGGSY
+2655 VVGSGATLNVDGSY
-2669 GCGDGDDS
+2669 GCGDGNDA
-2677 MTVSGTVSGIGTI
+2677 MTVSGTVSGTGTI
-2690 DLCDGDDT
+2690 DLCGGDDT

-2711 SGGNS
+2711 SGGDS
-2716 ITVGDIVLLNNANAF
+2716 INGDTVVLNNANAF
-2731 TFDVGNTTNF
+2731 TFDAGKTTNF
-2741 ELLRKE
+2741 EFLQKE
-2747 NAGIATLIGT
+2747 NTGIATLIGA
-2757 QGFNSVNVMAGTLD
+2757 QGFNNVNVAAGTLD

-2779 NMLLL
+2779 DMVLF
-2784 GGTTFNV
+2784 GGTTLNV

-2796 GFNGAEAVILGD
+2796 GFNGAEAVIVGD
-2808 EDVNTVTIGAGGL
+2808 DDVNTITIGAGGL

-2836 VYGELNT
+2836 VFGELNT
-2843 NGGNFS
+2843 NGNDFS

-2860 FTLHDGGR
+2860 FTLHDGAV

-2887 LTADLGALVQFE
+2887 LTANLGALAQFE
-2899 VLTKTGSG
+2899 VLTKTGGG

-2913 DTDGVLFPSTIQS
+2913 DTVGVLFPSTIQN

-2932 TLNVGPD
+2932 TLNIGPD
-2939 GIVAGPD
+2939 GIVDGPA
-2946 DGSPFSTLVASGAT
+2946 DGSPLNTLVASGAT
-2960 LNVDGSYGCGTG
+2960 LNVDGSYGCGSG

-2977 VGGAVTGSGTIDL
+2977 VGGTVRGSGTIDL
-2990 CDGDDTLTL
+2990 CDGDDTLIL
-2999 NDGADLSGLANALS
+2999 NDGANLSGLVNALS
-3013 GGNGTDTV
+3013 GGDGTDTV

-3026 GSAILGGVVNFE
+3026 GSVVLGGVVNFE

-3055 SSFTTVNVLGGTLDV
+3055 SSFTTVNVLGGTLDI

-3075 INGVVTTTLASGA
+3075 INGVVTTTVASGA
-3088 TLNVDGVYTGSA
+3088 TLNVDGGYTGSA
-3100 GNDSLD
+3100 GNDSFD
-3106 VSGTVSGTGTIDLA
+3106 VSGTVSGSGTIDLA
-3120 AGDDTLTLNDDAL
+3120 AGDDTLTLNDGAVL
-3133 LNNVIDGGA
+3133 SNVIDGGA
-3142 HGAGDI
+3142 HGAGDT
-3148 VVLNNANV
+3148 VVLNNANT
-3156 LSFDAGNTINF
+3156 LSFDASDTINF
-3167 ELLQKDN
+3167 EFLQKDN

-3181 GTQSFS
+3181 GTQGFS
-3187 GGTTINGGM
+3187 SGTTINGGT
-3196 LDVDGALTTPTVTL
+3196 LDVDGALSTPTVTL
-3210 ADSTTLNVD
+3210 ADNTTLNVD

-3225 GGTAATITGS
+3225 GGTAATIIGS
-3235 VGINTVTVGVG
+3235 VGTNTVTVGAG

-3256 VGNDVLDVVGTLDTQ
+3256 AGNDVLDVIGTLDTQ

-3279 GNDSFIVHDG
+3279 GNDTFIVRDG

-3307 DINLTADLGALV
+3307 DINLAADLGALV

-3326 TGIGTLNING
+3326 TGVGTLDING

-3384 NDTMIVAGMV
+3384 NDTMTVAGTL
-3394 TGTGTVDLLDGDDT
+3394 TGTGTVDLLEGDDT
-3408 FTVQDGADLSGLAN
+3408 FTVRDGADLSGLAN

-3433 LADITG
+3433 LADIAG
-3439 TATLGG
+3439 SATLGG

-3455 NTGTFHVD
+3455 NTGTLHVD

-3480 DIGAGGAINGVLTT
+3480 DIGAGGAINGAVTT
-3494 TVASGTTLNVDGSYT
+3494 TVASGTTLNVDGGYT

-3527 SIDLAAGDDTLTLN
+3527 IIDLAGGDDTLTLN

-3547 NVIDGGTNG
+3547 NVIDGGANG

-3561 VLNNAAS
+3561 MLNNAAA
-3568 MTFDG
+3568 MTFDSSH
-3573 GYTTNFEFLT
+3573 TINFEFLT
-3583 KDNIGVATLAGTSTF
+3583 KDNV
-3598 SGGTALNAGTL
+3598 
-3609 DVDGT
+3609 
-3614 LNTPTVTL
+3614 
-3622 GDDTT
+3622 
-3627 LNVDGRLQAVG
+3627 
-3638 GTAATL
+3638 
-3644 TGSAGTNTVSIG
+3644 
-3656 VGGTLLASGDLGAG
+3656 
-3670 NDVLDVVG
+3670 
-3678 TFDTGS
+3678 
-3684 GTFALGDG
+3684 
-3692 DDRFVVHDAT
+3692 
-3702 VVLGTVDGGA
+3702 
-3712 GLDTRV
+3712 
-3718 YDINLTAN
+3718 
-3726 LGELLNFEGVTKTGT
+3726 
-3741 GVLNI
+3741 
-3746 NGPGATDL
+3746 
-3754 QEVSVLGGTLNV
+3754 
-3766 GPSAS
+3766 
-3771 VVATVGNTLATVVGS
+3771 
-3786 GATLNVDGSYGCG
+3786 
-3799 AGNDTMSVSGTVS
+3799 
-3812 GSGTID
+3812 
-3818 LCDGDDTLTL
+3818 
-3828 NDGAVLNNV
+3828 
-3837 IDGGTNGAG
+3837 
-3846 DTVVLN
+3846 
-3852 NAVSMTFDGVNT
+3852 
-3864 TNFEFLTKDNIGVA
+3864 GVA

-3890 ALNAGTLDVDG
+3890 ALNAGTLDVAG
-3901 TLNTPTVTLGDNT
+3901 TLNTPTVALGDNT

-3921 LQAVGGTVATF
+3921 LQAVGGTAATL
-3932 TGSAGTNTVSIG
+3932 TGSTGTNTVSIG

-3963 VAGTFDTGSGTF
+3963 VAGTLDTRGGIF
-3975 ALGDGDDRF
+3975 ALGDGDDTF
-3984 VVHDATVVLGTVD
+3984 VVHDASVVLGTID

-4010 LTANLGELL
+4010 LTADLGELVS
-4019 NFEGVTKTG
+4019 FEGVTKTG
-4028 TGVLNING
+4028 AGVLNING

-4050 TLNVGPNAGV
+4050 TLNVGSDASV
-4060 VATAGNTLATVVGSG
+4060 VATAGSTLATVVGSG
-4075 ATLNVDGSYGCG
+4075 ATLNVNGSYGCG

-4104 IDLCDGDDTLTL
+4104 IDLCAGDDTLTL
-4116 NDGAVLAAVID
+4116 NDGAVLNNVID
-4127 GGGHAIG
+4127 GGANGAG
-4134 DTVVLNNAASMTF
+4134 DTVMLNNAAAMTF
-4147 DSVNTTNFEF
+4147 DSSHTINFEF
-4157 LTKDNIGVATL
+4157 LTKDNVGVATL
-4168 VGTSNFSG
+4168 VGTSTFSG

-4182 GTLNVN
+4182 GTLDVA
-4188 GTLNTPTVTLGDNT
+4188 GTLNTPTVALGDNT

-4213 GGTVATLTGSAG
+4213 GGTAATLTGSSG

-4234 GTLLSSGDLGAGNDV
+4234 GTLLANGDLGAGNDV

-4258 GSGIFA
+4258 RGGIFA
-4264 LGDGDDTLTIHD
+4264 LGDGDDTLIIHD
-4276 GTNLLGTVAAGAGT
+4276 GSKILGTVAAGAGN
-4290 DVFNA
+4290 DIFNA
-4295 DISVSADLGA
+4295 DIAVSADLGA
-4305 VQSFETLNKTD
+4305 VQSFETLSKTN

-4326 GSEFITVNVL
+4326 GSEFATVNVL
-4336 AGTLI
+4336 AGTLN
-4341 VGANGSVVAQNT
+4341 VGANGSVMAQNT
-4353 TVAGGATLDAQGSY
+4353 TVAAGATLAVQGSY
-4367 SGTAAD
+4367 TGTAAD

-4387 FGAGNDSVSFIGGDL
+4387 FGAGNDSASFIGGDL
-4402 SGLRSLGGGDGDD
+4402 SGLRGLDGGDGNDH
-4415 RLSFSGLDL
+4415 LSFSGLDF
-4424 STGAPVL
+4424 STGAPAL

-4437 ELADSSVFSLASPLD
+4437 ELLDGSAFSLASPLD
-4452 LNGGLLTIGS
+4452 LNGGLLTIDS

-4468 RAGANVG
+4468 RSGASVG
-4475 GSVHNDGQIDVGS
+4475 GSVHNDGLINVGS

-4528 VSFANDGTEAQP
+4528 VNFANDGTEAKP
-4540 GATIRVISSPNDNP
+4540 GTTIRVIGSPNDNP
-4554 STAGGFVSDQTVR
+4554 STAGGFVSDKTVR

-4578 QGKNDSDWY
+4578 QGKNDSGWY

-4683 GYDHLFVD
+4683 GYDHLFVN

-4704 QQQGN
+4704 QQRGN
-4709 YSTTGDSST
+4709 YSTTGESST
-4718 GLVSVGRSNV
+4718 GQVSVGRSNV
-4728 DMEALAFGAY
+4728 DMDALAFGAY
-4738 GSLDWQNGTYA
+4738 GSLDWQSGTYV
-4749 DMSLTVLLPDTHVRS
+4749 DLSLTALLPDAHIRS
-4764 ADGFSE
+4764 SDGFRE
-4770 QIRGDILS
+4770 QVHGDILS

-4803 IQMRWDDKTDSS
+4803 IHMRWDDKTDSS

-4838 VKTDGGATLTPWLAV
+4838 IKTDGGATLKPWLAA

-4902 VFGTASVIGAN
+4902 VFGTASVIGVN
-4913 LGGNDVSQQQV
+4913 LGGSDVSQQQV
-4924 SVGVRWS
+4924 TVGVRWS